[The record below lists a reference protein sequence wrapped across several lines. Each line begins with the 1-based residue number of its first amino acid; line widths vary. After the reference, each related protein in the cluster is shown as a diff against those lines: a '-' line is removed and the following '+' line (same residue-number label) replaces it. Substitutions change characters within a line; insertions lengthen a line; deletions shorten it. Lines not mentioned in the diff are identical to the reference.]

1 MAKNFKKKRLFTV
14 AALTVLLAL
23 AMLVFASCETGKTY
37 TLTFETGNGS
47 AVSPIKAKAGDKI
60 QLPDEPTLDGHR
72 FDGWYLSEDF
82 SGEKAALPETMPAEN
97 RTYYAKFTAIKTATL
112 TLDAAGGVLETSVFE
127 LEAGEKVWRIVS
139 QAVPSLTGAV
149 FGGWFNGNSAVT
161 ENTVMPANGLTLTA
175 RYKASYVVE
184 VYLEDLNGEYGA
196 PTDQVTFEGG
206 SDWLGREV
214 RLGASVLK
222 APEGFLLDQT
232 KTQPITLVAGENV
245 YKAYFYRADGYVYYF
260 VNTPQGAE
268 AEGEMDFATVT
279 YGAPHTVSE
288 SMFTV
293 RGYRFAGWSDSPEGE
308 VVYAAG
314 DEISQVKGTIM
325 LYARWNYGA
334 TDAGGGA
341 DRIYLLMESP
351 LKAVLERPVL
361 GEKTGSYDPD
371 TRLFEFEIADGRTLK
386 GRMHADGK
394 GFAYFDGD
402 MTLTLTQVDG
412 TAAGKATIAL
422 DGLDAALY
430 TPENGAATEG
440 SYTRV
445 SPSVYQFSSESVRF
459 RFRIEKS
466 DGEDVFV
473 MSDGYEG
480 TYYYYNGGISY
491 PVVILDGFGAAA
503 YLADSESSLLT
514 GAYAPS
520 GEEIEV
526 TYPNGDG
533 EVRFLCRLGEEQG
546 RTTSG
551 DVVTVTVF
559 YLADDTR
566 GEYAIED
573 LSGAETYFY
582 SDGFGKAYYGEG
594 AERREVDYVYYREH
608 GYYVVIDG
616 KINYFGFVSMYL
628 DGKNVFGCLNMT
640 AKTGGLAEHNTVWTE
655 ENARS
660 GFTVKLRI
668 LDSRTAAIEVSMTN
682 GRWQRVVTGENTYD
696 GDAKIYHFAA
706 EWFAPDTENIKYEQ
720 LLAPFYGDFYYKSQ
734 GTSSF
739 VIADDAFSEY
749 TVYDGSAVYTL
760 KCDGFGK
767 GSLLKRGDANSVPIV
782 YDYRHGYE
790 TENASYG
797 FISFTLQMSL
807 FTVRV
812 NEDTKE
818 GQLVTE
824 FTELENR
831 LPEQGEKF
839 CFAAVDYIG
848 SEEVLYIPENIT
860 EVAPDAVQGLLTL
873 KMVIFGDKVTTV
885 GDRAF
890 VGNPYLVSVIFGT
903 GIDHIGDDAFSM
915 ATYLIDIHFPN
926 AEKAPS
932 YIGKNA
938 FYRLDGIAL
947 VPSTTEWGG
956 LMTVYVGG
964 SFWGDASPSAY
975 VTLFNVNNKAQDKD
989 GNEVGAY
996 SNDYSDFVTI
1006 ASEAGTDKKGK
1017 TYNLADGNKLFLSG
1031 GDSAILFVEADGVTR
1046 RIWGAYRYDD
1056 YEKITFRAGFT
1067 VDGEAVLY
1075 YGKPSGDDFVLRDKV
1090 FGAYDDGYITVVF
1103 DGYGAAS
1110 VVINAELSD
1119 GTYTLNGNEITFA
1132 GIDGL
1137 ASASF
1142 IPSET
1147 QENSSKLTLTYGG
1160 SSHTLTYTGKEKGSY
1175 YDLKLGAK
1183 IELDG
1188 KNIDNEGGTAKIYF
1202 KHQEYERKYKLE
1214 GTKLYIIW
1222 IEGTDGSEDVLWNW
1236 SFNSSTRKITGY
1248 WNYHLDEYE
1257 YYFEFGLLAEG
1268 EEKGAYTSAAGD
1280 KLTLDGFFVAEY
1292 TPASGQA
1299 EKWNYFMMSDV
1310 SVLLTSGESYK
1321 LLVLDDA
1328 SFTETEVTETS
1339 VAGQYYVAERSYKVW
1354 LDGNGNM
1361 LYDSNMS
1368 VYTYV
1373 VEGNVF
1379 KLTSYD
1385 DSGTPHVH
1393 EGKFALETDGYI
1405 ETAFYSYGYSYLR
1418 LFKEKLEYTTVSF
1431 KLDDKSYTLAIFENK
1446 FVYAYQYGQAI
1457 AYTGSVA
1464 DYAAAKAAIAAK
1476 EDFEVTLDGTVYTA
1490 SYDSDSW
1497 AWTFTP
1503 KS

>member
-23 AMLVFASCETGKTY
+23 AMLVFAACETGKTY

-60 QLPDEPTLDGHR
+60 DLPDEPTLDGHR

-82 SGEKAALPETMPAEN
+82 SGEKAALPETIPAEN

-682 GRWQRVVTGENTYD
+682 GRWQRVITGENTYD
-696 GDAKIYHFAA
+696 EDAKIYHFAA
-706 EWFAPDTENIKYEQ
+706 DWFAPDTENIKYEQ

-839 CFAAVDYIG
+839 CFAAVDG
-848 SEEVLYIPENIT
+848 S
-860 EVAPDAVQGLLTL
+860 
-873 KMVIFGDKVTTV
+873 
-885 GDRAF
+885 
-890 VGNPYLVSVIFGT
+890 
-903 GIDHIGDDAFSM
+903 
-915 ATYLIDIHFPN
+915 
-926 AEKAPS
+926 
-932 YIGKNA
+932 GK
-938 FYRLDGIAL
+938 G
-947 VPSTTEWGG
+947 
-956 LMTVYVGG
+956 
-964 SFWGDASPSAY
+964 SAY
-975 VTLFNVNNKAQDKD
+975 ISFPD
-989 GNEVGAY
+989 G
-996 SNDYSDFVTI
+996 
-1006 ASEAGTDKKGK
+1006 
-1017 TYNLADGNKLFLSG
+1017 SG
-1031 GDSAILFVEADGVTR
+1031 GFV
-1046 RIWGAYRYDD
+1046 
-1056 YEKITFRAGFT
+1056 
-1067 VDGEAVLY
+1067 
-1075 YGKPSGDDFVLRDKV
+1075 
-1090 FGAYDDGYITVVF
+1090 
-1103 DGYGAAS
+1103 
-1110 VVINAELSD
+1110 
-1119 GTYTLNGNEITFA
+1119 A
-1132 GIDGL
+1132 GIDGAYTAVVFGNADGETVYVEYTFTADFFAQGFEALAQDGYASFVFRYYPAMGNYFFVFDSSEQENYVIDDGESRIEFSVNGDGTAWLNSLLCAVTRDGDEFVLTTASGARGVVRVVGDGTAQL
-1137 ASASF
+1137 ASSERGTYFALADGTPTLEKEMLFLDGFGGATMQRYVAATETSESRIEDVASGTYVRLDSASGYYEYDVSF
-1142 IPSET
+1142 ADGGYENFRFAYGTITVGNSAVAVYILYDESQEESFET
-1147 QENSSKLTLTYGG
+1147 SDGGTLLIDAYGQATFEDASG
-1160 SSHTLTYTGKEKGSY
+1160 GKRAAIASRAA
-1175 YDLKLGAK
+1175 DTV
-1183 IELDG
+1183 IEGRELMRVRVLDADG
-1188 KNIDNEGGTAKIYF
+1188 KNYGAEKTYAVSEENGKKRLLPVDGGLGVYF
-1202 KHQEYERKYKLE
+1202 LLE
-1214 GTKLYIIW
+1214 GDKILSESKLVLDGLGGGVLYCG
-1222 IEGTDGSEDVLWNW
+1222 ETQSEVKGT
-1236 SFNSSTRKITGY
+1236 
-1248 WNYHLDEYE
+1248 
-1257 YYFEFGLLAEG
+1257 
-1268 EEKGAYTSAAGD
+1268 YTSAERENEWIFRP
-1280 KLTLDGFFVAEY
+1280 DGTEAESFRFALMRGVP
-1292 TPASGQA
+1292 TT
-1299 EKWNYFMMSDV
+1299 E
-1310 SVLLTSGESYK
+1310 GESFDLFAVYAEQWECT
-1321 LLVLDDA
+1321 LLSADW
-1328 SFTETEVTETS
+1328 EVAAFGGYGSGTFIDRLGRVFS
-1339 VAGQYYVAERSYKVW
+1339 VYCEIVDENTVRIYGAAFGEMW
-1354 LDGNGNM
+1354 LTADFLSGTFE
-1361 LYDSNMS
+1361 LYD
-1368 VYTYV
+1368 
-1373 VEGNVF
+1373 
-1379 KLTSYD
+1379 
-1385 DSGTPHVH
+1385 
-1393 EGKFALETDGYI
+1393 
-1405 ETAFYSYGYSYLR
+1405 
-1418 LFKEKLEYTTVSF
+1418 
-1431 KLDDKSYTLAIFENK
+1431 
-1446 FVYAYQYGQAI
+1446 QAP
-1457 AYTGSVA
+1457 A
-1464 DYAAAKAAIAAK
+1464 
-1476 EDFEVTLDGTVYTA
+1476 E
-1490 SYDSDSW
+1490 
-1497 AWTFTP
+1497 
-1503 KS
+1503 

>member
-23 AMLVFASCETGKTY
+23 AMLVFAACETGKTY

-60 QLPDEPTLDGHR
+60 DLPDEPTLDGHR

-127 LEAGEKVWRIVS
+127 LEPGEKVWRIVS

-573 LSGAETYFY
+573 LNGAETYFY

-594 AERREVDYVYYREH
+594 TERREVDYVYYREH

-682 GRWQRVVTGENTYD
+682 GRWQRVITGENTYD

-706 EWFAPDTENIKYEQ
+706 DWFAPDTENIKYEQ

-839 CFAAVDYIG
+839 CFAAVDG
-848 SEEVLYIPENIT
+848 S
-860 EVAPDAVQGLLTL
+860 
-873 KMVIFGDKVTTV
+873 
-885 GDRAF
+885 
-890 VGNPYLVSVIFGT
+890 
-903 GIDHIGDDAFSM
+903 
-915 ATYLIDIHFPN
+915 
-926 AEKAPS
+926 
-932 YIGKNA
+932 GK
-938 FYRLDGIAL
+938 G
-947 VPSTTEWGG
+947 
-956 LMTVYVGG
+956 
-964 SFWGDASPSAY
+964 SAY
-975 VTLFNVNNKAQDKD
+975 ISFPD
-989 GNEVGAY
+989 G
-996 SNDYSDFVTI
+996 
-1006 ASEAGTDKKGK
+1006 
-1017 TYNLADGNKLFLSG
+1017 SG
-1031 GDSAILFVEADGVTR
+1031 GFV
-1046 RIWGAYRYDD
+1046 
-1056 YEKITFRAGFT
+1056 
-1067 VDGEAVLY
+1067 
-1075 YGKPSGDDFVLRDKV
+1075 
-1090 FGAYDDGYITVVF
+1090 
-1103 DGYGAAS
+1103 
-1110 VVINAELSD
+1110 
-1119 GTYTLNGNEITFA
+1119 A
-1132 GIDGL
+1132 GIDGAYTAVVFGNADGETVYVEYTFTADFFAQGFEALAQDGYASFVFRYYPAMGNYFFVFDSSEQENYVIDDGESRIEFSVNGDGTAWLNSLLCAVTRDGDEFVLTTASGARGVVRVVGDGTAQL
-1137 ASASF
+1137 ASSERGTYFALADGTPTLEKEMLFLDGFGGATMQRYVAATETSESRIEDVASGTYVRLDSASGYYEYDVSF
-1142 IPSET
+1142 ADGGYENFRFAYGTITVGNSAVAVYILYDESREET
-1147 QENSSKLTLTYGG
+1147 FETSDGGMLLIDAYGQATFEDASG
-1160 SSHTLTYTGKEKGSY
+1160 EKRAAIASRAA
-1175 YDLKLGAK
+1175 DTV
-1183 IELDG
+1183 IEGRELMRVRVLDADG
-1188 KNIDNEGGTAKIYF
+1188 KNYGAEKTYAVSEENGKKRLLPVDGGLGVYF
-1202 KHQEYERKYKLE
+1202 LLE
-1214 GTKLYIIW
+1214 GDKIL
-1222 IEGTDGSEDVLWNW
+1222 SE
-1236 SFNSSTRKITGY
+1236 SK
-1248 WNYHLDEYE
+1248 
-1257 YYFEFGLLAEG
+1257 
-1268 EEKGAYTSAAGD
+1268 
-1280 KLTLDGFFVAEY
+1280 
-1292 TPASGQA
+1292 
-1299 EKWNYFMMSDV
+1299 
-1310 SVLLTSGESYK
+1310 
-1321 LLVLDDA
+1321 LVLDGLGGGVLYCG
-1328 SFTETEVTETS
+1328 ETQSEVKGTYT
-1339 VAGQYYVAERSYKVW
+1339 AAERKNEWIFRPDGTEAESFRFALMRGVPTTEGESFDLFAVYAEQWECTLLSADWEVAAFGGYGSGTFIDRLGRVFSVYCEIVDENTVRIYGAAFGEMW
-1354 LDGNGNM
+1354 LTADFLSDTFE
-1361 LYDSNMS
+1361 LYD
-1368 VYTYV
+1368 
-1373 VEGNVF
+1373 
-1379 KLTSYD
+1379 
-1385 DSGTPHVH
+1385 
-1393 EGKFALETDGYI
+1393 
-1405 ETAFYSYGYSYLR
+1405 
-1418 LFKEKLEYTTVSF
+1418 
-1431 KLDDKSYTLAIFENK
+1431 
-1446 FVYAYQYGQAI
+1446 QAP
-1457 AYTGSVA
+1457 A
-1464 DYAAAKAAIAAK
+1464 
-1476 EDFEVTLDGTVYTA
+1476 E
-1490 SYDSDSW
+1490 
-1497 AWTFTP
+1497 
-1503 KS
+1503 

>member
-23 AMLVFASCETGKTY
+23 AMLVFAACETGKTY

-60 QLPDEPTLDGHR
+60 DLPDEPTLDGHR

-127 LEAGEKVWRIVS
+127 LEPGEKVWRIVS

-288 SMFTV
+288 SLFTV

-394 GFAYFDGD
+394 GFAYFDSD

-573 LSGAETYFY
+573 LNGAETYFY

-594 AERREVDYVYYREH
+594 TERREVDYVYYREH

-682 GRWQRVVTGENTYD
+682 GRWQRVITGENTYD

-706 EWFAPDTENIKYEQ
+706 DWFAPDTENIKYEQ

-839 CFAAVDYIG
+839 CFAAVDG
-848 SEEVLYIPENIT
+848 S
-860 EVAPDAVQGLLTL
+860 
-873 KMVIFGDKVTTV
+873 
-885 GDRAF
+885 
-890 VGNPYLVSVIFGT
+890 
-903 GIDHIGDDAFSM
+903 
-915 ATYLIDIHFPN
+915 
-926 AEKAPS
+926 
-932 YIGKNA
+932 GK
-938 FYRLDGIAL
+938 G
-947 VPSTTEWGG
+947 
-956 LMTVYVGG
+956 
-964 SFWGDASPSAY
+964 SAY
-975 VTLFNVNNKAQDKD
+975 ISFPD
-989 GNEVGAY
+989 G
-996 SNDYSDFVTI
+996 
-1006 ASEAGTDKKGK
+1006 
-1017 TYNLADGNKLFLSG
+1017 SG
-1031 GDSAILFVEADGVTR
+1031 GFV
-1046 RIWGAYRYDD
+1046 
-1056 YEKITFRAGFT
+1056 
-1067 VDGEAVLY
+1067 
-1075 YGKPSGDDFVLRDKV
+1075 
-1090 FGAYDDGYITVVF
+1090 
-1103 DGYGAAS
+1103 
-1110 VVINAELSD
+1110 
-1119 GTYTLNGNEITFA
+1119 A
-1132 GIDGL
+1132 GIDGAYTAVVFGNADGETVYVEYTFTADFFAQGFEALAQDGYASFVFRYYPAMGNYFFVFDSSEQENYVIDDGESRIEFSVNGDGTAWLNSLLCAVTRDGDEFVLTTASGARGVVRVVGDGTAQL
-1137 ASASF
+1137 ASSERGTYFALADGTPTLEKEMLFLDGFGGATMQRYVAATETSESRIEDVASG
-1142 IPSET
+1142 
-1147 QENSSKLTLTYGG
+1147 TYVRLDSASGYYEYDV
-1160 SSHTLTYTGKEKGSY
+1160 SFADGSY
-1175 YDLKLGAK
+1175 ENFRFAYGTITVGNSAVAVYILYDESREETFETSDGGMLLIDAYGQATFEDASGEKRAAIASRAADTL
-1183 IELDG
+1183 IEGRELMRVRVLDADG
-1188 KNIDNEGGTAKIYF
+1188 KNYGAEKTYAVSEENGKKRLLPVDGGLGVYF
-1202 KHQEYERKYKLE
+1202 LLE
-1214 GTKLYIIW
+1214 GDKIL
-1222 IEGTDGSEDVLWNW
+1222 SE
-1236 SFNSSTRKITGY
+1236 SK
-1248 WNYHLDEYE
+1248 
-1257 YYFEFGLLAEG
+1257 
-1268 EEKGAYTSAAGD
+1268 
-1280 KLTLDGFFVAEY
+1280 
-1292 TPASGQA
+1292 
-1299 EKWNYFMMSDV
+1299 
-1310 SVLLTSGESYK
+1310 
-1321 LLVLDDA
+1321 LVLDGLGGGVLYCG
-1328 SFTETEVTETS
+1328 ETQSEVKGTYT
-1339 VAGQYYVAERSYKVW
+1339 AAERKNEWIFRPDGTEAESFRFALMRGVPTTEGESFDLFAVYAEQWECTLLSADWEVAAFGGYGSGTFIDRLGRVFSVYCEIVDENTVRIYGAAFGEMW
-1354 LDGNGNM
+1354 LTADFLSGTFE
-1361 LYDSNMS
+1361 LYD
-1368 VYTYV
+1368 
-1373 VEGNVF
+1373 
-1379 KLTSYD
+1379 
-1385 DSGTPHVH
+1385 
-1393 EGKFALETDGYI
+1393 
-1405 ETAFYSYGYSYLR
+1405 
-1418 LFKEKLEYTTVSF
+1418 
-1431 KLDDKSYTLAIFENK
+1431 
-1446 FVYAYQYGQAI
+1446 QAP
-1457 AYTGSVA
+1457 A
-1464 DYAAAKAAIAAK
+1464 
-1476 EDFEVTLDGTVYTA
+1476 E
-1490 SYDSDSW
+1490 
-1497 AWTFTP
+1497 
-1503 KS
+1503 

>member
-23 AMLVFASCETGKTY
+23 AMLVFAACETGKTY

-60 QLPDEPTLDGHR
+60 DLPDEPTLDGHR

-260 VNTPQGAE
+260 VNTPLGAE

-279 YGAPHTVSE
+279 YGAPHTVSK
-288 SMFTV
+288 SLFTV

-308 VVYAAG
+308 VVYAEG

-573 LSGAETYFY
+573 LNGAETYFY

-706 EWFAPDTENIKYEQ
+706 DWFAPDTENIKYEQ

-839 CFAAVDYIG
+839 CFAAVDE
-848 SEEVLYIPENIT
+848 S
-860 EVAPDAVQGLLTL
+860 
-873 KMVIFGDKVTTV
+873 
-885 GDRAF
+885 
-890 VGNPYLVSVIFGT
+890 
-903 GIDHIGDDAFSM
+903 
-915 ATYLIDIHFPN
+915 
-926 AEKAPS
+926 
-932 YIGKNA
+932 GK
-938 FYRLDGIAL
+938 G
-947 VPSTTEWGG
+947 
-956 LMTVYVGG
+956 
-964 SFWGDASPSAY
+964 SAY
-975 VTLFNVNNKAQDKD
+975 ISFPD
-989 GNEVGAY
+989 G
-996 SNDYSDFVTI
+996 
-1006 ASEAGTDKKGK
+1006 
-1017 TYNLADGNKLFLSG
+1017 SG
-1031 GDSAILFVEADGVTR
+1031 GFV
-1046 RIWGAYRYDD
+1046 
-1056 YEKITFRAGFT
+1056 
-1067 VDGEAVLY
+1067 
-1075 YGKPSGDDFVLRDKV
+1075 
-1090 FGAYDDGYITVVF
+1090 
-1103 DGYGAAS
+1103 
-1110 VVINAELSD
+1110 
-1119 GTYTLNGNEITFA
+1119 A
-1132 GIDGL
+1132 GIDGAYTAVVFGNADGETVYVEYIFTADFFAQGFEALSQDGYASFVFRYYPAMGNYFFVFDSSEQENYVIDDGESRIEFSVNGDGTAWLNSLLCAVTRDGDEFVLTTASGARGVVRVVGDGTAQL
-1137 ASASF
+1137 ASSERGTYFALADGTPTLEKEMLFLDGFGGATMQRYVAATETSESRIEDVASGTYVRLDSASGYYEYDVSF
-1142 IPSET
+1142 ADGGYENFRFAYGTITVGNSAVAVYILYDESQEESFET
-1147 QENSSKLTLTYGG
+1147 SDGGTLLIDAYGQATFEDASG
-1160 SSHTLTYTGKEKGSY
+1160 EKRAAIASRAA
-1175 YDLKLGAK
+1175 DTV
-1183 IELDG
+1183 IEGRELMRVRVLDADG
-1188 KNIDNEGGTAKIYF
+1188 KNYGAEKTYAVSEENGKKRLLPVDGGLGVYF
-1202 KHQEYERKYKLE
+1202 LLE
-1214 GTKLYIIW
+1214 GDKILSESKLVLDGLGGGVLYCG
-1222 IEGTDGSEDVLWNW
+1222 ETQSEVKGT
-1236 SFNSSTRKITGY
+1236 
-1248 WNYHLDEYE
+1248 
-1257 YYFEFGLLAEG
+1257 
-1268 EEKGAYTSAAGD
+1268 YTSAERENEWIFRP
-1280 KLTLDGFFVAEY
+1280 DGTEAESFRFALMRGVP
-1292 TPASGQA
+1292 TT
-1299 EKWNYFMMSDV
+1299 E
-1310 SVLLTSGESYK
+1310 GESFDLFAVYAEQWECT
-1321 LLVLDDA
+1321 LLSADW
-1328 SFTETEVTETS
+1328 EVAAFGGYGSGTFIDRLGRVFS
-1339 VAGQYYVAERSYKVW
+1339 VYCEIVDENTVRIYGAAFGEMW
-1354 LDGNGNM
+1354 LTADFLSGTFE
-1361 LYDSNMS
+1361 LYD
-1368 VYTYV
+1368 
-1373 VEGNVF
+1373 
-1379 KLTSYD
+1379 
-1385 DSGTPHVH
+1385 
-1393 EGKFALETDGYI
+1393 
-1405 ETAFYSYGYSYLR
+1405 
-1418 LFKEKLEYTTVSF
+1418 
-1431 KLDDKSYTLAIFENK
+1431 
-1446 FVYAYQYGQAI
+1446 QAP
-1457 AYTGSVA
+1457 A
-1464 DYAAAKAAIAAK
+1464 
-1476 EDFEVTLDGTVYTA
+1476 E
-1490 SYDSDSW
+1490 
-1497 AWTFTP
+1497 
-1503 KS
+1503 

>member
-260 VNTPQGAE
+260 VNTPLGAE

-279 YGAPHTVSE
+279 YGAPHTVSK
-288 SMFTV
+288 SLFTV

-308 VVYAAG
+308 VVYAEG

-445 SPSVYQFSSESVRF
+445 SPSVYQFSSESIRF

-573 LSGAETYFY
+573 LNGAETYFY

-696 GDAKIYHFAA
+696 EDAKIYHFAA
-706 EWFAPDTENIKYEQ
+706 DWFAPDTENIKYEQ

-760 KCDGFGK
+760 KCNGFGK

-839 CFAAVDYIG
+839 CFAAVDE
-848 SEEVLYIPENIT
+848 S
-860 EVAPDAVQGLLTL
+860 
-873 KMVIFGDKVTTV
+873 
-885 GDRAF
+885 
-890 VGNPYLVSVIFGT
+890 
-903 GIDHIGDDAFSM
+903 
-915 ATYLIDIHFPN
+915 
-926 AEKAPS
+926 
-932 YIGKNA
+932 GK
-938 FYRLDGIAL
+938 G
-947 VPSTTEWGG
+947 
-956 LMTVYVGG
+956 
-964 SFWGDASPSAY
+964 SAY
-975 VTLFNVNNKAQDKD
+975 ISFPD
-989 GNEVGAY
+989 G
-996 SNDYSDFVTI
+996 
-1006 ASEAGTDKKGK
+1006 
-1017 TYNLADGNKLFLSG
+1017 SG
-1031 GDSAILFVEADGVTR
+1031 GFV
-1046 RIWGAYRYDD
+1046 
-1056 YEKITFRAGFT
+1056 
-1067 VDGEAVLY
+1067 
-1075 YGKPSGDDFVLRDKV
+1075 
-1090 FGAYDDGYITVVF
+1090 
-1103 DGYGAAS
+1103 
-1110 VVINAELSD
+1110 
-1119 GTYTLNGNEITFA
+1119 A
-1132 GIDGL
+1132 GIDGAYTAVVFGNADGETVYVEYTFTADFFAQGFEALAQDGYASFVFRYYPAMGNYFFVFDSSEQENYVIDDGESRIEFSVNGDGTAWLNSLLCAVTRDGDEFVLTTASGARGVVRVVGDGTAQL
-1137 ASASF
+1137 ASSERGTYFALADGTPTLEKEMLFLDGFGGATMQRYVAATETSESRIEDVASGTYVRLDSASGYYEYDVSF
-1142 IPSET
+1142 ADGGYENFRFAYGTITVGNSAVAVYILYDESQEESFET
-1147 QENSSKLTLTYGG
+1147 SDGGTLLIDAYGQATFEDASG
-1160 SSHTLTYTGKEKGSY
+1160 EKRAAIASRAA
-1175 YDLKLGAK
+1175 DTV
-1183 IELDG
+1183 IEGRELMRVRVLDADG
-1188 KNIDNEGGTAKIYF
+1188 KNYGAEKTYAVSEENGKKRLLPVDGGLGVYF
-1202 KHQEYERKYKLE
+1202 LLE
-1214 GTKLYIIW
+1214 GDKILSESKLVLDGLGGGVLYCG
-1222 IEGTDGSEDVLWNW
+1222 ETQSEVKGT
-1236 SFNSSTRKITGY
+1236 
-1248 WNYHLDEYE
+1248 
-1257 YYFEFGLLAEG
+1257 
-1268 EEKGAYTSAAGD
+1268 YTSAERENEWIFRP
-1280 KLTLDGFFVAEY
+1280 DGTEAESFRFALMRGVP
-1292 TPASGQA
+1292 TT
-1299 EKWNYFMMSDV
+1299 E
-1310 SVLLTSGESYK
+1310 GESFDLFAVYAEQWECT
-1321 LLVLDDA
+1321 LLSADW
-1328 SFTETEVTETS
+1328 EVAAFGGYGSGTFIDRLGRVFS
-1339 VAGQYYVAERSYKVW
+1339 VYCEIVDENTVRIYGAAFGEMW
-1354 LDGNGNM
+1354 LTADFLSGTFE
-1361 LYDSNMS
+1361 LYD
-1368 VYTYV
+1368 
-1373 VEGNVF
+1373 
-1379 KLTSYD
+1379 
-1385 DSGTPHVH
+1385 
-1393 EGKFALETDGYI
+1393 
-1405 ETAFYSYGYSYLR
+1405 
-1418 LFKEKLEYTTVSF
+1418 
-1431 KLDDKSYTLAIFENK
+1431 
-1446 FVYAYQYGQAI
+1446 QAP
-1457 AYTGSVA
+1457 A
-1464 DYAAAKAAIAAK
+1464 
-1476 EDFEVTLDGTVYTA
+1476 E
-1490 SYDSDSW
+1490 
-1497 AWTFTP
+1497 
-1503 KS
+1503 

>member
-23 AMLVFASCETGKTY
+23 AMLVFAACETGKTY

-60 QLPDEPTLDGHR
+60 DLPDEPTLDGHR

-127 LEAGEKVWRIVS
+127 LEPGEKVWRIVS

-288 SMFTV
+288 SLFTV

-394 GFAYFDGD
+394 GFAYFDSD

-839 CFAAVDYIG
+839 CFAAVDE
-848 SEEVLYIPENIT
+848 S
-860 EVAPDAVQGLLTL
+860 
-873 KMVIFGDKVTTV
+873 
-885 GDRAF
+885 
-890 VGNPYLVSVIFGT
+890 
-903 GIDHIGDDAFSM
+903 
-915 ATYLIDIHFPN
+915 
-926 AEKAPS
+926 
-932 YIGKNA
+932 GK
-938 FYRLDGIAL
+938 G
-947 VPSTTEWGG
+947 
-956 LMTVYVGG
+956 
-964 SFWGDASPSAY
+964 SAY
-975 VTLFNVNNKAQDKD
+975 ISFPD
-989 GNEVGAY
+989 G
-996 SNDYSDFVTI
+996 
-1006 ASEAGTDKKGK
+1006 
-1017 TYNLADGNKLFLSG
+1017 SG
-1031 GDSAILFVEADGVTR
+1031 GFV
-1046 RIWGAYRYDD
+1046 
-1056 YEKITFRAGFT
+1056 
-1067 VDGEAVLY
+1067 
-1075 YGKPSGDDFVLRDKV
+1075 
-1090 FGAYDDGYITVVF
+1090 
-1103 DGYGAAS
+1103 
-1110 VVINAELSD
+1110 
-1119 GTYTLNGNEITFA
+1119 A
-1132 GIDGL
+1132 GIDGAYTAVVFGNADGETVYVEYTFTADFFAQGFEALAQDGYASFVFRYYPAMGNYFFVFDSSEQENYVIDDGESRIEFSVNGDGTAWLNSLLCAVTRDGDEFVLTTASGARGVVRVVGDGTAQL
-1137 ASASF
+1137 ASSERGTYFALADGTPTLEKEMLFLDGFGGATMQRYVAATETSESRIEDVASGTYVRLDSASGYYEYDVSF
-1142 IPSET
+1142 ADGGYENFRFAYGTITVGNSAVAVYILYDESQEESFET
-1147 QENSSKLTLTYGG
+1147 SDGGTLLIDAYGQATFEDASG
-1160 SSHTLTYTGKEKGSY
+1160 EKRAAIASRAA
-1175 YDLKLGAK
+1175 DTV
-1183 IELDG
+1183 IEGRELMRVRVLDADG
-1188 KNIDNEGGTAKIYF
+1188 KNYGAEKTYAVSEENGKKRLLPVDGGLGVYF
-1202 KHQEYERKYKLE
+1202 LLE
-1214 GTKLYIIW
+1214 GDKILSESKLVLDGLGGGVLYCG
-1222 IEGTDGSEDVLWNW
+1222 ETQSEVKGT
-1236 SFNSSTRKITGY
+1236 
-1248 WNYHLDEYE
+1248 
-1257 YYFEFGLLAEG
+1257 
-1268 EEKGAYTSAAGD
+1268 YTSAERENEWIFRP
-1280 KLTLDGFFVAEY
+1280 DGTEAESFRFALMRGVP
-1292 TPASGQA
+1292 TT
-1299 EKWNYFMMSDV
+1299 E
-1310 SVLLTSGESYK
+1310 GESFDLFAVYAEQWECT
-1321 LLVLDDA
+1321 LLSADW
-1328 SFTETEVTETS
+1328 EVAAFGGYGSGTFIDRLGRVFS
-1339 VAGQYYVAERSYKVW
+1339 VYCEIVDENTVRIYGAAFGEMW
-1354 LDGNGNM
+1354 LTADFLSGTFE
-1361 LYDSNMS
+1361 LYD
-1368 VYTYV
+1368 
-1373 VEGNVF
+1373 
-1379 KLTSYD
+1379 
-1385 DSGTPHVH
+1385 
-1393 EGKFALETDGYI
+1393 
-1405 ETAFYSYGYSYLR
+1405 
-1418 LFKEKLEYTTVSF
+1418 
-1431 KLDDKSYTLAIFENK
+1431 
-1446 FVYAYQYGQAI
+1446 QAP
-1457 AYTGSVA
+1457 A
-1464 DYAAAKAAIAAK
+1464 
-1476 EDFEVTLDGTVYTA
+1476 E
-1490 SYDSDSW
+1490 
-1497 AWTFTP
+1497 
-1503 KS
+1503 

>member
-23 AMLVFASCETGKTY
+23 AMLVFAACETGKTY

-60 QLPDEPTLDGHR
+60 DLPDEPTLDGHR

-260 VNTPQGAE
+260 VNTPLGAE

-279 YGAPHTVSE
+279 YGAPHTVSK
-288 SMFTV
+288 SLFTV

-308 VVYAAG
+308 VVYAEG

-573 LSGAETYFY
+573 LNGAETYFY

-682 GRWQRVVTGENTYD
+682 GRGQRVVTGENTYD

-706 EWFAPDTENIKYEQ
+706 DWFAPDTENIKYEQ

-839 CFAAVDYIG
+839 CFAAVDE
-848 SEEVLYIPENIT
+848 S
-860 EVAPDAVQGLLTL
+860 
-873 KMVIFGDKVTTV
+873 
-885 GDRAF
+885 
-890 VGNPYLVSVIFGT
+890 
-903 GIDHIGDDAFSM
+903 
-915 ATYLIDIHFPN
+915 
-926 AEKAPS
+926 
-932 YIGKNA
+932 GK
-938 FYRLDGIAL
+938 G
-947 VPSTTEWGG
+947 
-956 LMTVYVGG
+956 
-964 SFWGDASPSAY
+964 SAY
-975 VTLFNVNNKAQDKD
+975 ISFPD
-989 GNEVGAY
+989 G
-996 SNDYSDFVTI
+996 
-1006 ASEAGTDKKGK
+1006 
-1017 TYNLADGNKLFLSG
+1017 SG
-1031 GDSAILFVEADGVTR
+1031 GFV
-1046 RIWGAYRYDD
+1046 
-1056 YEKITFRAGFT
+1056 
-1067 VDGEAVLY
+1067 
-1075 YGKPSGDDFVLRDKV
+1075 
-1090 FGAYDDGYITVVF
+1090 
-1103 DGYGAAS
+1103 
-1110 VVINAELSD
+1110 
-1119 GTYTLNGNEITFA
+1119 A
-1132 GIDGL
+1132 GIDGAYTAVVFGNADGETVYVEYIFTADFFAQGFEALAQDGYASFVFRYYPAMGNYFFVFDSSEQENYVIDDGESRIEFSVNGDGTAWLNSLLCAVTRDGDEFVLTTASGARGVVRVVGDGTAQL
-1137 ASASF
+1137 ASSERGTYFALADGTPTLEKEMLFLDGFGGATMQRYVAATETSESRIEDVASGTYVRLDSASGYYEYDVSF
-1142 IPSET
+1142 ADGGYENFRFAYGTITVGNSAVAVYILYDESQEESFET
-1147 QENSSKLTLTYGG
+1147 SDGGTLLIDAYGQATFEDASG
-1160 SSHTLTYTGKEKGSY
+1160 EKRAAIASRAA
-1175 YDLKLGAK
+1175 DTV
-1183 IELDG
+1183 IEGRELMRVRVLDADG
-1188 KNIDNEGGTAKIYF
+1188 KNYGAEKTYAVSEENGKKRLLPVDGGLGVYF
-1202 KHQEYERKYKLE
+1202 LLE
-1214 GTKLYIIW
+1214 GDKILSESKLVLDGLGGGVLYCG
-1222 IEGTDGSEDVLWNW
+1222 ETQSEVKGT
-1236 SFNSSTRKITGY
+1236 
-1248 WNYHLDEYE
+1248 
-1257 YYFEFGLLAEG
+1257 
-1268 EEKGAYTSAAGD
+1268 YTSAERENEWIFRP
-1280 KLTLDGFFVAEY
+1280 DGTEAESFRFALMRGVP
-1292 TPASGQA
+1292 TT
-1299 EKWNYFMMSDV
+1299 E
-1310 SVLLTSGESYK
+1310 GESFDLFAVYAEQWECT
-1321 LLVLDDA
+1321 LLSADW
-1328 SFTETEVTETS
+1328 EVAAFGGYGSGTFIDRLGRVFS
-1339 VAGQYYVAERSYKVW
+1339 VYCEIVDENTVRIYGAAFGEMW
-1354 LDGNGNM
+1354 LTADFLSGTFE
-1361 LYDSNMS
+1361 LYD
-1368 VYTYV
+1368 
-1373 VEGNVF
+1373 
-1379 KLTSYD
+1379 
-1385 DSGTPHVH
+1385 
-1393 EGKFALETDGYI
+1393 
-1405 ETAFYSYGYSYLR
+1405 
-1418 LFKEKLEYTTVSF
+1418 
-1431 KLDDKSYTLAIFENK
+1431 
-1446 FVYAYQYGQAI
+1446 QAP
-1457 AYTGSVA
+1457 A
-1464 DYAAAKAAIAAK
+1464 
-1476 EDFEVTLDGTVYTA
+1476 E
-1490 SYDSDSW
+1490 
-1497 AWTFTP
+1497 
-1503 KS
+1503 

>member
-23 AMLVFASCETGKTY
+23 AMLVFAACETGKTY

-60 QLPDEPTLDGHR
+60 DLPDEPTLDGHR

-288 SMFTV
+288 SRFTV

-394 GFAYFDGD
+394 GFAYFDSD

-682 GRWQRVVTGENTYD
+682 GRWQRVITGENTYD
-696 GDAKIYHFAA
+696 EDAKIYHFAA
-706 EWFAPDTENIKYEQ
+706 DWFAPDTENIKYEQ

-839 CFAAVDYIG
+839 CFAAVDG
-848 SEEVLYIPENIT
+848 S
-860 EVAPDAVQGLLTL
+860 
-873 KMVIFGDKVTTV
+873 
-885 GDRAF
+885 
-890 VGNPYLVSVIFGT
+890 
-903 GIDHIGDDAFSM
+903 
-915 ATYLIDIHFPN
+915 
-926 AEKAPS
+926 
-932 YIGKNA
+932 GK
-938 FYRLDGIAL
+938 G
-947 VPSTTEWGG
+947 
-956 LMTVYVGG
+956 
-964 SFWGDASPSAY
+964 SAY
-975 VTLFNVNNKAQDKD
+975 ISFPD
-989 GNEVGAY
+989 G
-996 SNDYSDFVTI
+996 
-1006 ASEAGTDKKGK
+1006 
-1017 TYNLADGNKLFLSG
+1017 SG
-1031 GDSAILFVEADGVTR
+1031 GFV
-1046 RIWGAYRYDD
+1046 
-1056 YEKITFRAGFT
+1056 
-1067 VDGEAVLY
+1067 
-1075 YGKPSGDDFVLRDKV
+1075 
-1090 FGAYDDGYITVVF
+1090 
-1103 DGYGAAS
+1103 
-1110 VVINAELSD
+1110 
-1119 GTYTLNGNEITFA
+1119 A
-1132 GIDGL
+1132 GIDGAYTAVVFGNADGETVYVEYTFTADFFAQGFEALAQDGYASFVFRYYPAMGNYFFVFDSSEQENYVIDDGESRIEFSVNGDGTAWLNSLLCAVTRDGDEFVLTTASGARGVVRVVGDGTAQL
-1137 ASASF
+1137 ASSERGTYFALADGTPTLEKEMLFLDGFGGATMQRYVAATETSKSRIEDVASG
-1142 IPSET
+1142 
-1147 QENSSKLTLTYGG
+1147 TYVRLDSASGYYEYDV
-1160 SSHTLTYTGKEKGSY
+1160 SFADGSY
-1175 YDLKLGAK
+1175 ENFRFAYGTITVGNSAVAVYILYDESREETFETSDGGMLLIDAYGQATFEDASGEKRAAIASRAADTL
-1183 IELDG
+1183 IEGRELMRVRVLDADG
-1188 KNIDNEGGTAKIYF
+1188 KNYGAEKTYAVSEENGKKRLLPVDGGLGVYF
-1202 KHQEYERKYKLE
+1202 LLE
-1214 GTKLYIIW
+1214 GDKIL
-1222 IEGTDGSEDVLWNW
+1222 SE
-1236 SFNSSTRKITGY
+1236 SK
-1248 WNYHLDEYE
+1248 
-1257 YYFEFGLLAEG
+1257 
-1268 EEKGAYTSAAGD
+1268 
-1280 KLTLDGFFVAEY
+1280 
-1292 TPASGQA
+1292 
-1299 EKWNYFMMSDV
+1299 
-1310 SVLLTSGESYK
+1310 
-1321 LLVLDDA
+1321 LVLDGLGGGVLYCGETQSEVKGTYTAAERENEWIFRPDD
-1328 SFTETEVTETS
+1328 TETESFRFALMRGVPTTEGESFDLFAVYAEQWECTLLSADWEVAAFGGYGSGTFIDRLGRVFS
-1339 VAGQYYVAERSYKVW
+1339 VYCEIVDENTVRIYGAAFGEMW
-1354 LDGNGNM
+1354 LTADFLSDTFE
-1361 LYDSNMS
+1361 LYD
-1368 VYTYV
+1368 
-1373 VEGNVF
+1373 
-1379 KLTSYD
+1379 
-1385 DSGTPHVH
+1385 
-1393 EGKFALETDGYI
+1393 
-1405 ETAFYSYGYSYLR
+1405 
-1418 LFKEKLEYTTVSF
+1418 
-1431 KLDDKSYTLAIFENK
+1431 
-1446 FVYAYQYGQAI
+1446 QAP
-1457 AYTGSVA
+1457 A
-1464 DYAAAKAAIAAK
+1464 
-1476 EDFEVTLDGTVYTA
+1476 E
-1490 SYDSDSW
+1490 
-1497 AWTFTP
+1497 
-1503 KS
+1503 

>member
-260 VNTPQGAE
+260 VNTPLGAE

-445 SPSVYQFSSESVRF
+445 SPSVYQFSSESIRF

-573 LSGAETYFY
+573 LNGAETYFY

-696 GDAKIYHFAA
+696 EDAKIYHFAA
-706 EWFAPDTENIKYEQ
+706 DWFAPDTENIKYEQ

-760 KCDGFGK
+760 KCNGFGK

-839 CFAAVDYIG
+839 CFAAVDE
-848 SEEVLYIPENIT
+848 S
-860 EVAPDAVQGLLTL
+860 
-873 KMVIFGDKVTTV
+873 
-885 GDRAF
+885 
-890 VGNPYLVSVIFGT
+890 
-903 GIDHIGDDAFSM
+903 
-915 ATYLIDIHFPN
+915 
-926 AEKAPS
+926 
-932 YIGKNA
+932 GK
-938 FYRLDGIAL
+938 G
-947 VPSTTEWGG
+947 
-956 LMTVYVGG
+956 
-964 SFWGDASPSAY
+964 SAY
-975 VTLFNVNNKAQDKD
+975 ISFPD
-989 GNEVGAY
+989 G
-996 SNDYSDFVTI
+996 
-1006 ASEAGTDKKGK
+1006 
-1017 TYNLADGNKLFLSG
+1017 SG
-1031 GDSAILFVEADGVTR
+1031 GFV
-1046 RIWGAYRYDD
+1046 
-1056 YEKITFRAGFT
+1056 
-1067 VDGEAVLY
+1067 
-1075 YGKPSGDDFVLRDKV
+1075 
-1090 FGAYDDGYITVVF
+1090 
-1103 DGYGAAS
+1103 
-1110 VVINAELSD
+1110 
-1119 GTYTLNGNEITFA
+1119 A
-1132 GIDGL
+1132 GIDGAYTAVVFGNADGETVYVEYIFTADFFAQGFEALAQDGYASFVFRYYPAMGNYFFVFDSSEQENYVIDDGESRIEFSVNGDGTAWLNSLLCAVTRDGDEFVLTTASGARGVVRVVGDGTAQL
-1137 ASASF
+1137 ASSERGTYFALADGTPTLEKEMLFLDGFGGATMQRYVAATETSESRIEDVASGTYVRLDSASGYYEYDVSF
-1142 IPSET
+1142 ADGGYENFRFAYGTITVGNSAVAVYILYDESREET
-1147 QENSSKLTLTYGG
+1147 FETSDGGTLLIDAYGQATFEDASG
-1160 SSHTLTYTGKEKGSY
+1160 EKRAAIASRAA
-1175 YDLKLGAK
+1175 DTV
-1183 IELDG
+1183 IEGRELMRVRVLDADG
-1188 KNIDNEGGTAKIYF
+1188 KNYGAEKTYAVSEENGKKRLLPVDGGLGVYF
-1202 KHQEYERKYKLE
+1202 LLE
-1214 GTKLYIIW
+1214 GDKIL
-1222 IEGTDGSEDVLWNW
+1222 SE
-1236 SFNSSTRKITGY
+1236 SK
-1248 WNYHLDEYE
+1248 
-1257 YYFEFGLLAEG
+1257 
-1268 EEKGAYTSAAGD
+1268 
-1280 KLTLDGFFVAEY
+1280 
-1292 TPASGQA
+1292 
-1299 EKWNYFMMSDV
+1299 
-1310 SVLLTSGESYK
+1310 
-1321 LLVLDDA
+1321 LVLDGLGGGVLYCGETQSEVKGTYTAAERENEWIFRPDG
-1328 SFTETEVTETS
+1328 TETESFRFALMRGVPTTERESFDLFAVYAEQWECTLLSADWEVAAFGGYGSGTFIDRLGRVFS
-1339 VAGQYYVAERSYKVW
+1339 VYCEIVDENTVRIYGAAFGEMW
-1354 LDGNGNM
+1354 LTADFLSGTFE
-1361 LYDSNMS
+1361 LYD
-1368 VYTYV
+1368 
-1373 VEGNVF
+1373 
-1379 KLTSYD
+1379 
-1385 DSGTPHVH
+1385 
-1393 EGKFALETDGYI
+1393 
-1405 ETAFYSYGYSYLR
+1405 
-1418 LFKEKLEYTTVSF
+1418 
-1431 KLDDKSYTLAIFENK
+1431 
-1446 FVYAYQYGQAI
+1446 QAP
-1457 AYTGSVA
+1457 A
-1464 DYAAAKAAIAAK
+1464 
-1476 EDFEVTLDGTVYTA
+1476 E
-1490 SYDSDSW
+1490 
-1497 AWTFTP
+1497 
-1503 KS
+1503 

>member
-23 AMLVFASCETGKTY
+23 AMLVFAACETGKTY

-60 QLPDEPTLDGHR
+60 DLPDEPTLDGHR

-127 LEAGEKVWRIVS
+127 LEPGEKVWRIVS

-288 SMFTV
+288 SLFTV

-394 GFAYFDGD
+394 GFAYFDSD

-430 TPENGAATEG
+430 THENGAATEG

-682 GRWQRVVTGENTYD
+682 GRWQRVITGENTYD
-696 GDAKIYHFAA
+696 EDAKIYHFAA
-706 EWFAPDTENIKYEQ
+706 DWFAPDTENIKYEQ

-839 CFAAVDYIG
+839 CFAAVDG
-848 SEEVLYIPENIT
+848 S
-860 EVAPDAVQGLLTL
+860 
-873 KMVIFGDKVTTV
+873 
-885 GDRAF
+885 
-890 VGNPYLVSVIFGT
+890 
-903 GIDHIGDDAFSM
+903 
-915 ATYLIDIHFPN
+915 
-926 AEKAPS
+926 
-932 YIGKNA
+932 GK
-938 FYRLDGIAL
+938 G
-947 VPSTTEWGG
+947 
-956 LMTVYVGG
+956 
-964 SFWGDASPSAY
+964 SAY
-975 VTLFNVNNKAQDKD
+975 ISFPD
-989 GNEVGAY
+989 G
-996 SNDYSDFVTI
+996 
-1006 ASEAGTDKKGK
+1006 
-1017 TYNLADGNKLFLSG
+1017 SG
-1031 GDSAILFVEADGVTR
+1031 GFV
-1046 RIWGAYRYDD
+1046 
-1056 YEKITFRAGFT
+1056 
-1067 VDGEAVLY
+1067 
-1075 YGKPSGDDFVLRDKV
+1075 
-1090 FGAYDDGYITVVF
+1090 
-1103 DGYGAAS
+1103 
-1110 VVINAELSD
+1110 
-1119 GTYTLNGNEITFA
+1119 A
-1132 GIDGL
+1132 GIDGAYTAVVFGNADGETVYVEYTFTADFFAQGFEALAQDGYASFVFRYYPAMGNYFFVFDSSEQENYVIDDGESRIEFSVNGDGTAWLNSLLCAVTRDGDEFVLTTASGARGVVRVVGDGTAQL
-1137 ASASF
+1137 ASSERGTYFALADGTPTLEKEMLFLDGFGGATMQRYVAATETSESRIEDVASGTYVRLDSASGYYEYDVSF
-1142 IPSET
+1142 ADGGYENFRFAYGTITVGNSAVAVYILYDESREESFET
-1147 QENSSKLTLTYGG
+1147 SDGGMLLIDAYGQATFEDASGEKRAAIASRAADTL
-1160 SSHTLTYTGKEKGSY
+1160 
-1175 YDLKLGAK
+1175 
-1183 IELDG
+1183 IEGRELMRVRVLDADG
-1188 KNIDNEGGTAKIYF
+1188 KNYGAEKTYAVSEENGKKRLLPVDGGLGVYF
-1202 KHQEYERKYKLE
+1202 LLE
-1214 GTKLYIIW
+1214 GDKIL
-1222 IEGTDGSEDVLWNW
+1222 SE
-1236 SFNSSTRKITGY
+1236 SK
-1248 WNYHLDEYE
+1248 
-1257 YYFEFGLLAEG
+1257 
-1268 EEKGAYTSAAGD
+1268 
-1280 KLTLDGFFVAEY
+1280 
-1292 TPASGQA
+1292 
-1299 EKWNYFMMSDV
+1299 
-1310 SVLLTSGESYK
+1310 
-1321 LLVLDDA
+1321 LVLDGLGGGVLYCGETQSEVKGTYTAAERENEWIFRPDD
-1328 SFTETEVTETS
+1328 TETESFRFALMRGVPTTEGESFDLFAVYAEQWECTLLSADWEVAAFGGYGSGTFIDRLGRVFS
-1339 VAGQYYVAERSYKVW
+1339 VYCEIVDENTVRIYGAAFGEMW
-1354 LDGNGNM
+1354 LTADFLSDTFE
-1361 LYDSNMS
+1361 LYD
-1368 VYTYV
+1368 
-1373 VEGNVF
+1373 
-1379 KLTSYD
+1379 
-1385 DSGTPHVH
+1385 
-1393 EGKFALETDGYI
+1393 
-1405 ETAFYSYGYSYLR
+1405 
-1418 LFKEKLEYTTVSF
+1418 
-1431 KLDDKSYTLAIFENK
+1431 
-1446 FVYAYQYGQAI
+1446 QAP
-1457 AYTGSVA
+1457 A
-1464 DYAAAKAAIAAK
+1464 
-1476 EDFEVTLDGTVYTA
+1476 E
-1490 SYDSDSW
+1490 
-1497 AWTFTP
+1497 
-1503 KS
+1503 

>member
-260 VNTPQGAE
+260 VNTPLGAE

-279 YGAPHTVSE
+279 YGAPHTVSK
-288 SMFTV
+288 SLFTV

-308 VVYAAG
+308 VVYAEG

-445 SPSVYQFSSESVRF
+445 SPSVYQFSSESIRF

-573 LSGAETYFY
+573 LNGAETYFY

-839 CFAAVDYIG
+839 CFAAVDE
-848 SEEVLYIPENIT
+848 S
-860 EVAPDAVQGLLTL
+860 
-873 KMVIFGDKVTTV
+873 
-885 GDRAF
+885 
-890 VGNPYLVSVIFGT
+890 
-903 GIDHIGDDAFSM
+903 
-915 ATYLIDIHFPN
+915 
-926 AEKAPS
+926 
-932 YIGKNA
+932 GK
-938 FYRLDGIAL
+938 G
-947 VPSTTEWGG
+947 
-956 LMTVYVGG
+956 
-964 SFWGDASPSAY
+964 SAY
-975 VTLFNVNNKAQDKD
+975 ISFPD
-989 GNEVGAY
+989 G
-996 SNDYSDFVTI
+996 
-1006 ASEAGTDKKGK
+1006 
-1017 TYNLADGNKLFLSG
+1017 SG
-1031 GDSAILFVEADGVTR
+1031 GFV
-1046 RIWGAYRYDD
+1046 
-1056 YEKITFRAGFT
+1056 
-1067 VDGEAVLY
+1067 
-1075 YGKPSGDDFVLRDKV
+1075 
-1090 FGAYDDGYITVVF
+1090 
-1103 DGYGAAS
+1103 
-1110 VVINAELSD
+1110 
-1119 GTYTLNGNEITFA
+1119 A
-1132 GIDGL
+1132 GIDGAYTAVVFGNADGETVYVEYTFTADFFAQGFEALAQDGYASFVFRYYPAMGNYFFVFDSSEQENYVIDDGESRIEFSVNGDGTAWLNSLLCAVTRDGDEFVLTTASGARGVVRVVGDGTAQL
-1137 ASASF
+1137 ASSERGTYFALADGTPTLEKEMLFLDGFGGATMQRYVAATETSESRIEDVASGTYVRLDSASGYYEYDVSF
-1142 IPSET
+1142 ADGGYENFRFAYGTITVGNSAVAVYILYDESQEESFET
-1147 QENSSKLTLTYGG
+1147 SDGGTLLIDAYGQATFEDASG
-1160 SSHTLTYTGKEKGSY
+1160 EKRAAIASRAA
-1175 YDLKLGAK
+1175 DTV
-1183 IELDG
+1183 IEGRELMRVRVLDADG
-1188 KNIDNEGGTAKIYF
+1188 KNYGAEKTYAVSEENGKKRLLPVDGGLGVYF
-1202 KHQEYERKYKLE
+1202 LLE
-1214 GTKLYIIW
+1214 GDKIL
-1222 IEGTDGSEDVLWNW
+1222 SE
-1236 SFNSSTRKITGY
+1236 SK
-1248 WNYHLDEYE
+1248 
-1257 YYFEFGLLAEG
+1257 
-1268 EEKGAYTSAAGD
+1268 
-1280 KLTLDGFFVAEY
+1280 
-1292 TPASGQA
+1292 
-1299 EKWNYFMMSDV
+1299 
-1310 SVLLTSGESYK
+1310 
-1321 LLVLDDA
+1321 LVLDGLGGGVLYCGETQSEVKGTYTAAERENEWIFRPDG
-1328 SFTETEVTETS
+1328 TETESFRFALMRGVPTTERESFDLFAVYAEQWECTLLSADWEVAAFGGYGSGTFIDRLGRVFS
-1339 VAGQYYVAERSYKVW
+1339 VYCEIVDENTVRIYGAAFGEMW
-1354 LDGNGNM
+1354 LTADFLSGTFE
-1361 LYDSNMS
+1361 LYD
-1368 VYTYV
+1368 
-1373 VEGNVF
+1373 
-1379 KLTSYD
+1379 
-1385 DSGTPHVH
+1385 
-1393 EGKFALETDGYI
+1393 
-1405 ETAFYSYGYSYLR
+1405 
-1418 LFKEKLEYTTVSF
+1418 
-1431 KLDDKSYTLAIFENK
+1431 
-1446 FVYAYQYGQAI
+1446 QAP
-1457 AYTGSVA
+1457 A
-1464 DYAAAKAAIAAK
+1464 
-1476 EDFEVTLDGTVYTA
+1476 E
-1490 SYDSDSW
+1490 
-1497 AWTFTP
+1497 
-1503 KS
+1503 

>member
-839 CFAAVDYIG
+839 CFAAVDE
-848 SEEVLYIPENIT
+848 S
-860 EVAPDAVQGLLTL
+860 
-873 KMVIFGDKVTTV
+873 
-885 GDRAF
+885 
-890 VGNPYLVSVIFGT
+890 
-903 GIDHIGDDAFSM
+903 
-915 ATYLIDIHFPN
+915 
-926 AEKAPS
+926 
-932 YIGKNA
+932 GK
-938 FYRLDGIAL
+938 G
-947 VPSTTEWGG
+947 
-956 LMTVYVGG
+956 
-964 SFWGDASPSAY
+964 SAY
-975 VTLFNVNNKAQDKD
+975 ISFPD
-989 GNEVGAY
+989 G
-996 SNDYSDFVTI
+996 
-1006 ASEAGTDKKGK
+1006 
-1017 TYNLADGNKLFLSG
+1017 SG
-1031 GDSAILFVEADGVTR
+1031 GFV
-1046 RIWGAYRYDD
+1046 
-1056 YEKITFRAGFT
+1056 
-1067 VDGEAVLY
+1067 
-1075 YGKPSGDDFVLRDKV
+1075 
-1090 FGAYDDGYITVVF
+1090 
-1103 DGYGAAS
+1103 
-1110 VVINAELSD
+1110 
-1119 GTYTLNGNEITFA
+1119 A
-1132 GIDGL
+1132 GIDGAYTAVVFGNADGETVYVEYTFTADFFAQGFEALAQDGYASFVFRYYPAMGNYFFVFDSSEQENYVIDDGESRIEFSVNGDGTAWLNSLLCAVTRDGDEFVLTTASGARGVVRVVGDGTAQL
-1137 ASASF
+1137 ASSERGTYFALADGTPTLEKEMLFLDGFGGATMQRYVAATETSESRIEDVASGTYVRLDSASGYYEYDVSF
-1142 IPSET
+1142 ADGGYENFRFAYGTITVGNSAVAVYILYDESQEESFET
-1147 QENSSKLTLTYGG
+1147 SDGGTLLIDAYGQATFEDASG
-1160 SSHTLTYTGKEKGSY
+1160 EKRAAIASRAA
-1175 YDLKLGAK
+1175 DTV
-1183 IELDG
+1183 IEGRELMRVRVLDADG
-1188 KNIDNEGGTAKIYF
+1188 KNYGAEKTYAVSEENGKKRLLPVDGGLGVYF
-1202 KHQEYERKYKLE
+1202 LLE
-1214 GTKLYIIW
+1214 GDKILSESKLVL
-1222 IEGTDGSEDVLWNW
+1222 DGLGGDVL
-1236 SFNSSTRKITGY
+1236 Y
-1248 WNYHLDEYE
+1248 C
-1257 YYFEFGLLAEG
+1257 G
-1268 EEKGAYTSAAGD
+1268 ETQSEVKGTYTSAERENEWIFRP
-1280 KLTLDGFFVAEY
+1280 DGTEAESFRFALMRGVP
-1292 TPASGQA
+1292 TT
-1299 EKWNYFMMSDV
+1299 E
-1310 SVLLTSGESYK
+1310 GESFDLFAVYAEQWECT
-1321 LLVLDDA
+1321 LLSADW
-1328 SFTETEVTETS
+1328 EVAAFGGYGSGTFIDRLGRVFS
-1339 VAGQYYVAERSYKVW
+1339 VYCEIVDENTVRIYGAAFGEMW
-1354 LDGNGNM
+1354 LTADFLSGTFE
-1361 LYDSNMS
+1361 LYD
-1368 VYTYV
+1368 
-1373 VEGNVF
+1373 
-1379 KLTSYD
+1379 
-1385 DSGTPHVH
+1385 
-1393 EGKFALETDGYI
+1393 
-1405 ETAFYSYGYSYLR
+1405 
-1418 LFKEKLEYTTVSF
+1418 
-1431 KLDDKSYTLAIFENK
+1431 
-1446 FVYAYQYGQAI
+1446 QAP
-1457 AYTGSVA
+1457 A
-1464 DYAAAKAAIAAK
+1464 
-1476 EDFEVTLDGTVYTA
+1476 E
-1490 SYDSDSW
+1490 
-1497 AWTFTP
+1497 
-1503 KS
+1503 

>member
-23 AMLVFASCETGKTY
+23 AMLVFAACETGKTY

-60 QLPDEPTLDGHR
+60 DLPDEPTLDGHR

-839 CFAAVDYIG
+839 CFAAVDE
-848 SEEVLYIPENIT
+848 S
-860 EVAPDAVQGLLTL
+860 
-873 KMVIFGDKVTTV
+873 
-885 GDRAF
+885 
-890 VGNPYLVSVIFGT
+890 
-903 GIDHIGDDAFSM
+903 
-915 ATYLIDIHFPN
+915 
-926 AEKAPS
+926 
-932 YIGKNA
+932 GK
-938 FYRLDGIAL
+938 G
-947 VPSTTEWGG
+947 
-956 LMTVYVGG
+956 
-964 SFWGDASPSAY
+964 SAY
-975 VTLFNVNNKAQDKD
+975 ISFPD
-989 GNEVGAY
+989 G
-996 SNDYSDFVTI
+996 
-1006 ASEAGTDKKGK
+1006 
-1017 TYNLADGNKLFLSG
+1017 SG
-1031 GDSAILFVEADGVTR
+1031 GFV
-1046 RIWGAYRYDD
+1046 
-1056 YEKITFRAGFT
+1056 
-1067 VDGEAVLY
+1067 
-1075 YGKPSGDDFVLRDKV
+1075 
-1090 FGAYDDGYITVVF
+1090 
-1103 DGYGAAS
+1103 
-1110 VVINAELSD
+1110 
-1119 GTYTLNGNEITFA
+1119 A
-1132 GIDGL
+1132 GIDGAYTAVVFGNADGETVYVEYTFTADFFAQGFEALAQDGYASFVFRYYPAMGNYFFVFDSSEQENYVIDDGESRIEFSVNGDGTAWLNSLLCAVTRDGDEFVLTTASGARGVVRVVGDGTAQL
-1137 ASASF
+1137 ASSERGTYFALADGTPTLEKEMLFLDGFGGATMQRYVAATETSESRIEDVASGTYVRLDSASGYYEYDVSF
-1142 IPSET
+1142 ADGGYENFRFAYGTITVGNSAVAVYILYDESQEESFET
-1147 QENSSKLTLTYGG
+1147 SDGGTLLIDAYGQATFEDASG
-1160 SSHTLTYTGKEKGSY
+1160 EKRAAIASRAA
-1175 YDLKLGAK
+1175 DTV
-1183 IELDG
+1183 IEGRELMRVRVLDADG
-1188 KNIDNEGGTAKIYF
+1188 KNYGAEKTYAVSEENGKKRLLPVDGGLGVYF
-1202 KHQEYERKYKLE
+1202 LLE
-1214 GTKLYIIW
+1214 GDKILSESKLVLDGLGGGVLYCG
-1222 IEGTDGSEDVLWNW
+1222 ETQSEVKGT
-1236 SFNSSTRKITGY
+1236 
-1248 WNYHLDEYE
+1248 
-1257 YYFEFGLLAEG
+1257 
-1268 EEKGAYTSAAGD
+1268 YTSAERENEWIFRPDGTEAESFRFALMRGVPTTERESFD
-1280 KLTLDGFFVAEY
+1280 LFAVYAEQWECTLLSADWEVAAFGGYGSGTFIDRLGRVFSVYCEIVDENTVRIYGAAFGEMWLTADFL
-1292 TPASGQA
+1292 SGTF
-1299 EKWNYFMMSDV
+1299 E
-1310 SVLLTSGESYK
+1310 
-1321 LLVLDDA
+1321 
-1328 SFTETEVTETS
+1328 
-1339 VAGQYYVAERSYKVW
+1339 
-1354 LDGNGNM
+1354 
-1361 LYDSNMS
+1361 LYD
-1368 VYTYV
+1368 
-1373 VEGNVF
+1373 
-1379 KLTSYD
+1379 
-1385 DSGTPHVH
+1385 
-1393 EGKFALETDGYI
+1393 
-1405 ETAFYSYGYSYLR
+1405 
-1418 LFKEKLEYTTVSF
+1418 
-1431 KLDDKSYTLAIFENK
+1431 
-1446 FVYAYQYGQAI
+1446 QAP
-1457 AYTGSVA
+1457 A
-1464 DYAAAKAAIAAK
+1464 
-1476 EDFEVTLDGTVYTA
+1476 E
-1490 SYDSDSW
+1490 
-1497 AWTFTP
+1497 
-1503 KS
+1503 

>member
-573 LSGAETYFY
+573 LNGAETYFY

-696 GDAKIYHFAA
+696 EDAKIYHFAA
-706 EWFAPDTENIKYEQ
+706 DWFAPDTENIKYEQ

-760 KCDGFGK
+760 KCNGFGK

-839 CFAAVDYIG
+839 CFAAVDE
-848 SEEVLYIPENIT
+848 S
-860 EVAPDAVQGLLTL
+860 
-873 KMVIFGDKVTTV
+873 
-885 GDRAF
+885 
-890 VGNPYLVSVIFGT
+890 
-903 GIDHIGDDAFSM
+903 
-915 ATYLIDIHFPN
+915 
-926 AEKAPS
+926 
-932 YIGKNA
+932 GK
-938 FYRLDGIAL
+938 G
-947 VPSTTEWGG
+947 
-956 LMTVYVGG
+956 
-964 SFWGDASPSAY
+964 SAY
-975 VTLFNVNNKAQDKD
+975 ISFPD
-989 GNEVGAY
+989 G
-996 SNDYSDFVTI
+996 
-1006 ASEAGTDKKGK
+1006 
-1017 TYNLADGNKLFLSG
+1017 SG
-1031 GDSAILFVEADGVTR
+1031 GFV
-1046 RIWGAYRYDD
+1046 
-1056 YEKITFRAGFT
+1056 
-1067 VDGEAVLY
+1067 
-1075 YGKPSGDDFVLRDKV
+1075 
-1090 FGAYDDGYITVVF
+1090 
-1103 DGYGAAS
+1103 
-1110 VVINAELSD
+1110 
-1119 GTYTLNGNEITFA
+1119 A
-1132 GIDGL
+1132 GIDGAYTAVVFGNADGETVYVEYIFTADFFAQGFEALAQDGYASFVFRYYPAMGNYFFVFDSSEQENYVIDDGESRIEFSVNGDGTAWLNSLLCAVTRDGDEFVLTTASGARGVVRVVGDGTAQL
-1137 ASASF
+1137 ASSERGTYFALADGTPTLEKEMLFLDGFGGATMQRYVAATETSESRIEDVASGTYVRLDSASGYYEYDVSF
-1142 IPSET
+1142 ADGGYENFRFAYGTITVGNSAVAVYILYDESREET
-1147 QENSSKLTLTYGG
+1147 FETSDGGTLLIDAYGQATFEDASG
-1160 SSHTLTYTGKEKGSY
+1160 EKRAAIASRAA
-1175 YDLKLGAK
+1175 DTV
-1183 IELDG
+1183 IEGRELMRVRVLDADG
-1188 KNIDNEGGTAKIYF
+1188 KNYGAEKTYAVSEENGKKRLLPVDGGLGVYF
-1202 KHQEYERKYKLE
+1202 LLE
-1214 GTKLYIIW
+1214 GDKIL
-1222 IEGTDGSEDVLWNW
+1222 SE
-1236 SFNSSTRKITGY
+1236 SK
-1248 WNYHLDEYE
+1248 
-1257 YYFEFGLLAEG
+1257 
-1268 EEKGAYTSAAGD
+1268 
-1280 KLTLDGFFVAEY
+1280 
-1292 TPASGQA
+1292 
-1299 EKWNYFMMSDV
+1299 
-1310 SVLLTSGESYK
+1310 
-1321 LLVLDDA
+1321 LVLDGLGGGVLYCGETQSEVKGTYTAAERENEWIFRPDG
-1328 SFTETEVTETS
+1328 TETESFRFALMRGVPTTERESFDLFAVYAEQWECTLLSADWEVAAFGGYGSGTFIDRLGRVFS
-1339 VAGQYYVAERSYKVW
+1339 VYCEIVDENTVRIYGAAFGEMW
-1354 LDGNGNM
+1354 LTADFLSGTFE
-1361 LYDSNMS
+1361 LYD
-1368 VYTYV
+1368 
-1373 VEGNVF
+1373 
-1379 KLTSYD
+1379 
-1385 DSGTPHVH
+1385 
-1393 EGKFALETDGYI
+1393 
-1405 ETAFYSYGYSYLR
+1405 
-1418 LFKEKLEYTTVSF
+1418 
-1431 KLDDKSYTLAIFENK
+1431 
-1446 FVYAYQYGQAI
+1446 QAP
-1457 AYTGSVA
+1457 A
-1464 DYAAAKAAIAAK
+1464 
-1476 EDFEVTLDGTVYTA
+1476 E
-1490 SYDSDSW
+1490 
-1497 AWTFTP
+1497 
-1503 KS
+1503 

>member
-23 AMLVFASCETGKTY
+23 AMLVFAACETGKTY

-60 QLPDEPTLDGHR
+60 DLPDEPTLDGHR

-288 SMFTV
+288 SLFTV

-394 GFAYFDGD
+394 GFAYFDSD

-573 LSGAETYFY
+573 LNGAETYFY

-594 AERREVDYVYYREH
+594 TERREVDYVYYREH

-682 GRWQRVVTGENTYD
+682 GRWQRVITGENTYD
-696 GDAKIYHFAA
+696 EDAKIYHFAA
-706 EWFAPDTENIKYEQ
+706 DWFAPDTENIKYEQ

-839 CFAAVDYIG
+839 CFAAVDG
-848 SEEVLYIPENIT
+848 S
-860 EVAPDAVQGLLTL
+860 
-873 KMVIFGDKVTTV
+873 
-885 GDRAF
+885 
-890 VGNPYLVSVIFGT
+890 
-903 GIDHIGDDAFSM
+903 
-915 ATYLIDIHFPN
+915 
-926 AEKAPS
+926 
-932 YIGKNA
+932 GK
-938 FYRLDGIAL
+938 G
-947 VPSTTEWGG
+947 
-956 LMTVYVGG
+956 
-964 SFWGDASPSAY
+964 SAY
-975 VTLFNVNNKAQDKD
+975 ISFPD
-989 GNEVGAY
+989 G
-996 SNDYSDFVTI
+996 
-1006 ASEAGTDKKGK
+1006 
-1017 TYNLADGNKLFLSG
+1017 SG
-1031 GDSAILFVEADGVTR
+1031 GFV
-1046 RIWGAYRYDD
+1046 
-1056 YEKITFRAGFT
+1056 
-1067 VDGEAVLY
+1067 
-1075 YGKPSGDDFVLRDKV
+1075 
-1090 FGAYDDGYITVVF
+1090 
-1103 DGYGAAS
+1103 
-1110 VVINAELSD
+1110 
-1119 GTYTLNGNEITFA
+1119 A
-1132 GIDGL
+1132 GIDGAYTAVVFGNADGETVYVEYTFTADFFAQGFEALAQDGYASFVFRYYPAMGNYFFVFDSSEQENYVIDDGESRIEFSVNGDGTAWLNSLLCAVTRDGDEFVLTTASGARGVVRVVGDGTAQL
-1137 ASASF
+1137 ASSERGTYFALADGTPTLEKEMLFLDGFGGATMQRYVAATETSKSRIEDVASG
-1142 IPSET
+1142 
-1147 QENSSKLTLTYGG
+1147 TYVRLDSASGYYEYDV
-1160 SSHTLTYTGKEKGSY
+1160 SFADGSY
-1175 YDLKLGAK
+1175 ENFRFAYGTITVGNSAVAVYILYDESREETFETSDGGMLLIDAYGQATFEDASGEKRAAIASRAADTL
-1183 IELDG
+1183 IEGRELMRVRVLDADG
-1188 KNIDNEGGTAKIYF
+1188 KNYGAEKTYAVSEENGKKRLLPVDGGLGVYF
-1202 KHQEYERKYKLE
+1202 LLE
-1214 GTKLYIIW
+1214 GDKIL
-1222 IEGTDGSEDVLWNW
+1222 SE
-1236 SFNSSTRKITGY
+1236 SK
-1248 WNYHLDEYE
+1248 
-1257 YYFEFGLLAEG
+1257 
-1268 EEKGAYTSAAGD
+1268 
-1280 KLTLDGFFVAEY
+1280 
-1292 TPASGQA
+1292 
-1299 EKWNYFMMSDV
+1299 
-1310 SVLLTSGESYK
+1310 
-1321 LLVLDDA
+1321 LVLDGLGGGVLYCGETQSEVKGTYTAAERENEWIFRPDD
-1328 SFTETEVTETS
+1328 TETESFRFALMRGVPTTEGESFDLFAVYAEQWECTLLSADWEVAAFGGYGSGTFIDRLGRVFS
-1339 VAGQYYVAERSYKVW
+1339 VYCEIVDENTVRIYGAAFGEMW
-1354 LDGNGNM
+1354 LTADFLSDTFE
-1361 LYDSNMS
+1361 LYD
-1368 VYTYV
+1368 
-1373 VEGNVF
+1373 
-1379 KLTSYD
+1379 
-1385 DSGTPHVH
+1385 
-1393 EGKFALETDGYI
+1393 
-1405 ETAFYSYGYSYLR
+1405 
-1418 LFKEKLEYTTVSF
+1418 
-1431 KLDDKSYTLAIFENK
+1431 
-1446 FVYAYQYGQAI
+1446 QAP
-1457 AYTGSVA
+1457 A
-1464 DYAAAKAAIAAK
+1464 
-1476 EDFEVTLDGTVYTA
+1476 E
-1490 SYDSDSW
+1490 
-1497 AWTFTP
+1497 
-1503 KS
+1503 

>member
-23 AMLVFASCETGKTY
+23 AMLVFAACETGKTY

-60 QLPDEPTLDGHR
+60 DLPDEPTLDGHR

-573 LSGAETYFY
+573 LNGAETYFY

-594 AERREVDYVYYREH
+594 TERREVDYVYYREH

-682 GRWQRVVTGENTYD
+682 GRWQRVITGENTYD
-696 GDAKIYHFAA
+696 EDAKIYHFAA
-706 EWFAPDTENIKYEQ
+706 DWFAPDTENIKYEQ

-839 CFAAVDYIG
+839 CFAAVDE
-848 SEEVLYIPENIT
+848 S
-860 EVAPDAVQGLLTL
+860 
-873 KMVIFGDKVTTV
+873 
-885 GDRAF
+885 
-890 VGNPYLVSVIFGT
+890 
-903 GIDHIGDDAFSM
+903 
-915 ATYLIDIHFPN
+915 
-926 AEKAPS
+926 
-932 YIGKNA
+932 GK
-938 FYRLDGIAL
+938 G
-947 VPSTTEWGG
+947 
-956 LMTVYVGG
+956 
-964 SFWGDASPSAY
+964 SAY
-975 VTLFNVNNKAQDKD
+975 ISFPD
-989 GNEVGAY
+989 G
-996 SNDYSDFVTI
+996 
-1006 ASEAGTDKKGK
+1006 
-1017 TYNLADGNKLFLSG
+1017 SG
-1031 GDSAILFVEADGVTR
+1031 GFV
-1046 RIWGAYRYDD
+1046 
-1056 YEKITFRAGFT
+1056 
-1067 VDGEAVLY
+1067 
-1075 YGKPSGDDFVLRDKV
+1075 
-1090 FGAYDDGYITVVF
+1090 
-1103 DGYGAAS
+1103 
-1110 VVINAELSD
+1110 
-1119 GTYTLNGNEITFA
+1119 A
-1132 GIDGL
+1132 GIDGAYTAVVFGNADGETVYVEYTFTADFFAQGFEALAQDGYASFVFRYYPAMGNYFFVFDSSEQENYVIDDGESRIEFSVNGDGTAWLNSLLCAVTRDGDEFVLTTASGARGVVRVVGDGTAQL
-1137 ASASF
+1137 ASSERGTYFALADGTPTLEKEMLFLDGFGGATMQRYVAATETSESRIEDVASGTYVRLDSASGYYEYDVSF
-1142 IPSET
+1142 ADGGYENFRFAYGTITVGNSAVAVYILYDESREESFET
-1147 QENSSKLTLTYGG
+1147 SDGGMLLIDAYGQATFEDASGEKRAAIASRAADTL
-1160 SSHTLTYTGKEKGSY
+1160 
-1175 YDLKLGAK
+1175 
-1183 IELDG
+1183 IEGRELMRVRVLDADG
-1188 KNIDNEGGTAKIYF
+1188 KNYGAEKTYAVSEENGKKRLLPVDGGLGVYF
-1202 KHQEYERKYKLE
+1202 LLE
-1214 GTKLYIIW
+1214 GDKIL
-1222 IEGTDGSEDVLWNW
+1222 SE
-1236 SFNSSTRKITGY
+1236 SK
-1248 WNYHLDEYE
+1248 
-1257 YYFEFGLLAEG
+1257 
-1268 EEKGAYTSAAGD
+1268 
-1280 KLTLDGFFVAEY
+1280 
-1292 TPASGQA
+1292 
-1299 EKWNYFMMSDV
+1299 
-1310 SVLLTSGESYK
+1310 
-1321 LLVLDDA
+1321 LVLDGLGGGVLYCG
-1328 SFTETEVTETS
+1328 ETQSEVKGTYT
-1339 VAGQYYVAERSYKVW
+1339 AAERKNEWIFRPDGTEAESFRFALMRGVPTTEGESFDLFAVYAEQWECTLLSADWEVAAFGGYGSGTFIDRLGRVFSVYCEIVDENTVRIYGAAFGEMW
-1354 LDGNGNM
+1354 LTADFLSGTFE
-1361 LYDSNMS
+1361 LYD
-1368 VYTYV
+1368 
-1373 VEGNVF
+1373 
-1379 KLTSYD
+1379 
-1385 DSGTPHVH
+1385 
-1393 EGKFALETDGYI
+1393 
-1405 ETAFYSYGYSYLR
+1405 
-1418 LFKEKLEYTTVSF
+1418 
-1431 KLDDKSYTLAIFENK
+1431 
-1446 FVYAYQYGQAI
+1446 QAP
-1457 AYTGSVA
+1457 A
-1464 DYAAAKAAIAAK
+1464 
-1476 EDFEVTLDGTVYTA
+1476 E
-1490 SYDSDSW
+1490 
-1497 AWTFTP
+1497 
-1503 KS
+1503 

>member
-23 AMLVFASCETGKTY
+23 AMLVFAACETGKTY

-60 QLPDEPTLDGHR
+60 DLPDEPTLDGHR

-260 VNTPQGAE
+260 VNTPLGAE

-839 CFAAVDYIG
+839 CFAAVDE
-848 SEEVLYIPENIT
+848 S
-860 EVAPDAVQGLLTL
+860 
-873 KMVIFGDKVTTV
+873 
-885 GDRAF
+885 
-890 VGNPYLVSVIFGT
+890 
-903 GIDHIGDDAFSM
+903 
-915 ATYLIDIHFPN
+915 
-926 AEKAPS
+926 
-932 YIGKNA
+932 GK
-938 FYRLDGIAL
+938 G
-947 VPSTTEWGG
+947 
-956 LMTVYVGG
+956 
-964 SFWGDASPSAY
+964 SAY
-975 VTLFNVNNKAQDKD
+975 ISFPD
-989 GNEVGAY
+989 G
-996 SNDYSDFVTI
+996 
-1006 ASEAGTDKKGK
+1006 
-1017 TYNLADGNKLFLSG
+1017 SG
-1031 GDSAILFVEADGVTR
+1031 GFV
-1046 RIWGAYRYDD
+1046 
-1056 YEKITFRAGFT
+1056 
-1067 VDGEAVLY
+1067 
-1075 YGKPSGDDFVLRDKV
+1075 
-1090 FGAYDDGYITVVF
+1090 
-1103 DGYGAAS
+1103 
-1110 VVINAELSD
+1110 
-1119 GTYTLNGNEITFA
+1119 A
-1132 GIDGL
+1132 GIDGAYTAVVFGNADGETVYVEYTFTADFFAQGFEALAQDGYASFVFRYYPAMGNYFFVFDSSEQENYVIDDGESRIEFSVNGDGTAWLNSLLCAVTRDGDEFVLTTASGARGVVRVVGDGTAQL
-1137 ASASF
+1137 ASSERGTYFALADGTPTLEKEMLFLDGFGGATMQRYVAATETSESRIEDVASGTYVRLDSASGYYEYDVSF
-1142 IPSET
+1142 ADGGYENFRFAYGTITVGNSAVAVYILYDESQEESFET
-1147 QENSSKLTLTYGG
+1147 SDGGTLLIDAYGQATFEDASG
-1160 SSHTLTYTGKEKGSY
+1160 EKRAAIASRAA
-1175 YDLKLGAK
+1175 DTV
-1183 IELDG
+1183 IEGRELMRVRVLDADG
-1188 KNIDNEGGTAKIYF
+1188 KNYGAEKTYAVSEENGKKRLLPVDGGLGVYF
-1202 KHQEYERKYKLE
+1202 LLE
-1214 GTKLYIIW
+1214 GDKILSESKLVLDGLGGGVLYCG
-1222 IEGTDGSEDVLWNW
+1222 ETQSEVKGT
-1236 SFNSSTRKITGY
+1236 
-1248 WNYHLDEYE
+1248 
-1257 YYFEFGLLAEG
+1257 
-1268 EEKGAYTSAAGD
+1268 YTSAERENEWIFRP
-1280 KLTLDGFFVAEY
+1280 DGTEAESFRFALMRGVP
-1292 TPASGQA
+1292 TT
-1299 EKWNYFMMSDV
+1299 E
-1310 SVLLTSGESYK
+1310 GESFDLFAVYAEQWECT
-1321 LLVLDDA
+1321 LLSADW
-1328 SFTETEVTETS
+1328 EVAAFGGYGSGTFIDRLGRVFS
-1339 VAGQYYVAERSYKVW
+1339 VYCEIVDENTVRIYGAAFGEMW
-1354 LDGNGNM
+1354 LTADFLSGTFE
-1361 LYDSNMS
+1361 LYD
-1368 VYTYV
+1368 
-1373 VEGNVF
+1373 
-1379 KLTSYD
+1379 
-1385 DSGTPHVH
+1385 
-1393 EGKFALETDGYI
+1393 
-1405 ETAFYSYGYSYLR
+1405 
-1418 LFKEKLEYTTVSF
+1418 
-1431 KLDDKSYTLAIFENK
+1431 
-1446 FVYAYQYGQAI
+1446 QAP
-1457 AYTGSVA
+1457 A
-1464 DYAAAKAAIAAK
+1464 
-1476 EDFEVTLDGTVYTA
+1476 E
-1490 SYDSDSW
+1490 
-1497 AWTFTP
+1497 
-1503 KS
+1503 

>member
-23 AMLVFASCETGKTY
+23 AMLVFAACETGKTY

-60 QLPDEPTLDGHR
+60 DLPDEPTLDGHR

-839 CFAAVDYIG
+839 CFAAVDE
-848 SEEVLYIPENIT
+848 S
-860 EVAPDAVQGLLTL
+860 
-873 KMVIFGDKVTTV
+873 
-885 GDRAF
+885 
-890 VGNPYLVSVIFGT
+890 
-903 GIDHIGDDAFSM
+903 
-915 ATYLIDIHFPN
+915 
-926 AEKAPS
+926 
-932 YIGKNA
+932 GK
-938 FYRLDGIAL
+938 G
-947 VPSTTEWGG
+947 
-956 LMTVYVGG
+956 
-964 SFWGDASPSAY
+964 SAY
-975 VTLFNVNNKAQDKD
+975 ISFPD
-989 GNEVGAY
+989 G
-996 SNDYSDFVTI
+996 
-1006 ASEAGTDKKGK
+1006 
-1017 TYNLADGNKLFLSG
+1017 SG
-1031 GDSAILFVEADGVTR
+1031 GFV
-1046 RIWGAYRYDD
+1046 
-1056 YEKITFRAGFT
+1056 
-1067 VDGEAVLY
+1067 
-1075 YGKPSGDDFVLRDKV
+1075 
-1090 FGAYDDGYITVVF
+1090 
-1103 DGYGAAS
+1103 
-1110 VVINAELSD
+1110 
-1119 GTYTLNGNEITFA
+1119 A
-1132 GIDGL
+1132 GIDGAYTAVVFGNADGETVYVEYIFTADFFAQGFEALAQDGYASFVFRYYPAMGNYFFVFDSSEQENYVIDDGESRIEFSVNGDGTAWLNSLLCAVTRDGDEFVLTTASGARGVVRVVGDGTAQL
-1137 ASASF
+1137 ASSERGTYFALADGTPTLEKEMLFLDGFGGATMQRYVAATETSESRIEDVASGTYVRLDSASGYYEYDVSF
-1142 IPSET
+1142 ADGGYENFRFAYGTITVGNSAVAVYILYDESREESFET
-1147 QENSSKLTLTYGG
+1147 SDGGTLLIDAYGQATFEDASG
-1160 SSHTLTYTGKEKGSY
+1160 EKRAAIASRAA
-1175 YDLKLGAK
+1175 DTV
-1183 IELDG
+1183 IEGRELMRVRVLDADG
-1188 KNIDNEGGTAKIYF
+1188 KNYGAEKTYAVSEENGKKRLLPVDGGLGVYF
-1202 KHQEYERKYKLE
+1202 LLE
-1214 GTKLYIIW
+1214 GDKILSESKLVLDGLGGGVLYCG
-1222 IEGTDGSEDVLWNW
+1222 ETQSEVKGT
-1236 SFNSSTRKITGY
+1236 
-1248 WNYHLDEYE
+1248 
-1257 YYFEFGLLAEG
+1257 
-1268 EEKGAYTSAAGD
+1268 YTSAERENEWIFRP
-1280 KLTLDGFFVAEY
+1280 DGTEAESFRFALMRGVP
-1292 TPASGQA
+1292 TT
-1299 EKWNYFMMSDV
+1299 E
-1310 SVLLTSGESYK
+1310 GESFDLFAVYAEQWECT
-1321 LLVLDDA
+1321 LLSADW
-1328 SFTETEVTETS
+1328 EVAAFGGYGSGTFIDRLGRVFS
-1339 VAGQYYVAERSYKVW
+1339 VYCEIVDENTVRIYGAAFGEMW
-1354 LDGNGNM
+1354 LTADFLSGTFE
-1361 LYDSNMS
+1361 LYD
-1368 VYTYV
+1368 
-1373 VEGNVF
+1373 
-1379 KLTSYD
+1379 
-1385 DSGTPHVH
+1385 
-1393 EGKFALETDGYI
+1393 
-1405 ETAFYSYGYSYLR
+1405 
-1418 LFKEKLEYTTVSF
+1418 
-1431 KLDDKSYTLAIFENK
+1431 
-1446 FVYAYQYGQAI
+1446 QAP
-1457 AYTGSVA
+1457 A
-1464 DYAAAKAAIAAK
+1464 
-1476 EDFEVTLDGTVYTA
+1476 E
-1490 SYDSDSW
+1490 
-1497 AWTFTP
+1497 
-1503 KS
+1503 

>member
-1 MAKNFKKKRLFTV
+1 M
-14 AALTVLLAL
+14 
-23 AMLVFASCETGKTY
+23 
-37 TLTFETGNGS
+37 
-47 AVSPIKAKAGDKI
+47 
-60 QLPDEPTLDGHR
+60 
-72 FDGWYLSEDF
+72 
-82 SGEKAALPETMPAEN
+82 
-97 RTYYAKFTAIKTATL
+97 
-112 TLDAAGGVLETSVFE
+112 
-127 LEAGEKVWRIVS
+127 
-139 QAVPSLTGAV
+139 
-149 FGGWFNGNSAVT
+149 
-161 ENTVMPANGLTLTA
+161 
-175 RYKASYVVE
+175 
-184 VYLEDLNGEYGA
+184 
-196 PTDQVTFEGG
+196 TFEGG

-839 CFAAVDYIG
+839 CFAAVDE
-848 SEEVLYIPENIT
+848 S
-860 EVAPDAVQGLLTL
+860 
-873 KMVIFGDKVTTV
+873 
-885 GDRAF
+885 
-890 VGNPYLVSVIFGT
+890 
-903 GIDHIGDDAFSM
+903 
-915 ATYLIDIHFPN
+915 
-926 AEKAPS
+926 
-932 YIGKNA
+932 GK
-938 FYRLDGIAL
+938 G
-947 VPSTTEWGG
+947 
-956 LMTVYVGG
+956 
-964 SFWGDASPSAY
+964 SAY
-975 VTLFNVNNKAQDKD
+975 ISFPD
-989 GNEVGAY
+989 G
-996 SNDYSDFVTI
+996 
-1006 ASEAGTDKKGK
+1006 
-1017 TYNLADGNKLFLSG
+1017 SG
-1031 GDSAILFVEADGVTR
+1031 GFV
-1046 RIWGAYRYDD
+1046 
-1056 YEKITFRAGFT
+1056 
-1067 VDGEAVLY
+1067 
-1075 YGKPSGDDFVLRDKV
+1075 
-1090 FGAYDDGYITVVF
+1090 
-1103 DGYGAAS
+1103 
-1110 VVINAELSD
+1110 
-1119 GTYTLNGNEITFA
+1119 A
-1132 GIDGL
+1132 GIDGAYTAVVFGNADGETVYVEYTFTADFFAQGFEALAQDGYASFVFRYYPAMGNYFFVFDSSEQENYVIDDGESRIEFSVNGDGTAWLNSLLCAVTRDGDEFVLTTASGARGVVRVVGDGTAQL
-1137 ASASF
+1137 ASSERGTYFALADGTPTLEKEMLFLDGFGGATMQRYVAATETSESRIEDVASGTYVRLDSASGYYEYDVSF
-1142 IPSET
+1142 ADGGYENFRFAYGTITVGNSAVAVYILYDESQEESFET
-1147 QENSSKLTLTYGG
+1147 SDGGTLLIDAYGQATFEDASG
-1160 SSHTLTYTGKEKGSY
+1160 EKRAAIASRAA
-1175 YDLKLGAK
+1175 DTV
-1183 IELDG
+1183 IEGRELMRVRVLDADG
-1188 KNIDNEGGTAKIYF
+1188 KNYGAEKTYAVSEENGKKRLLPVDGGLGVYF
-1202 KHQEYERKYKLE
+1202 LLE
-1214 GTKLYIIW
+1214 GDKILSESKLVLDGLGGGVLYCG
-1222 IEGTDGSEDVLWNW
+1222 ETQSEVKGT
-1236 SFNSSTRKITGY
+1236 
-1248 WNYHLDEYE
+1248 
-1257 YYFEFGLLAEG
+1257 
-1268 EEKGAYTSAAGD
+1268 YTSAERENEWIFRP
-1280 KLTLDGFFVAEY
+1280 DGTEAESFRFALMRGVP
-1292 TPASGQA
+1292 TT
-1299 EKWNYFMMSDV
+1299 E
-1310 SVLLTSGESYK
+1310 GESFDLFAVYAEQWECT
-1321 LLVLDDA
+1321 LLSADW
-1328 SFTETEVTETS
+1328 EVAAFGGYGSGTFIDRLGRVFS
-1339 VAGQYYVAERSYKVW
+1339 VYCEIVDENTVRIYGAAFGEMW
-1354 LDGNGNM
+1354 LTADFLSGTFE
-1361 LYDSNMS
+1361 LYD
-1368 VYTYV
+1368 
-1373 VEGNVF
+1373 
-1379 KLTSYD
+1379 
-1385 DSGTPHVH
+1385 
-1393 EGKFALETDGYI
+1393 
-1405 ETAFYSYGYSYLR
+1405 
-1418 LFKEKLEYTTVSF
+1418 
-1431 KLDDKSYTLAIFENK
+1431 
-1446 FVYAYQYGQAI
+1446 QAP
-1457 AYTGSVA
+1457 A
-1464 DYAAAKAAIAAK
+1464 
-1476 EDFEVTLDGTVYTA
+1476 E
-1490 SYDSDSW
+1490 
-1497 AWTFTP
+1497 
-1503 KS
+1503 

>member
-60 QLPDEPTLDGHR
+60 DLPDEPTLDGHR

-839 CFAAVDYIG
+839 CFAAVDE
-848 SEEVLYIPENIT
+848 S
-860 EVAPDAVQGLLTL
+860 
-873 KMVIFGDKVTTV
+873 
-885 GDRAF
+885 
-890 VGNPYLVSVIFGT
+890 
-903 GIDHIGDDAFSM
+903 
-915 ATYLIDIHFPN
+915 
-926 AEKAPS
+926 
-932 YIGKNA
+932 GK
-938 FYRLDGIAL
+938 G
-947 VPSTTEWGG
+947 
-956 LMTVYVGG
+956 
-964 SFWGDASPSAY
+964 SAY
-975 VTLFNVNNKAQDKD
+975 ISFPD
-989 GNEVGAY
+989 G
-996 SNDYSDFVTI
+996 
-1006 ASEAGTDKKGK
+1006 
-1017 TYNLADGNKLFLSG
+1017 SG
-1031 GDSAILFVEADGVTR
+1031 GFV
-1046 RIWGAYRYDD
+1046 
-1056 YEKITFRAGFT
+1056 
-1067 VDGEAVLY
+1067 
-1075 YGKPSGDDFVLRDKV
+1075 
-1090 FGAYDDGYITVVF
+1090 
-1103 DGYGAAS
+1103 
-1110 VVINAELSD
+1110 
-1119 GTYTLNGNEITFA
+1119 A
-1132 GIDGL
+1132 GIDGAYTAVVFGNADGETVYVEYTFTADFFAQGFEALAQDGYASFVFRYYPAMGNYFFVFDSSEQENYVIDDGESRIEFSVNGDGTAWLNSLLCAVTRDGDEFVLTTASGARGVVRVVGDGTAQL
-1137 ASASF
+1137 ASSERGTYFALADGTPTLEKEMLFLDGFGGATMQRYVAATETSESRIEDVASGTYVRLDSASGYYEYDVSF
-1142 IPSET
+1142 ADGGYENFRFAYGTITVGNSAVAVYILYDESREESFET
-1147 QENSSKLTLTYGG
+1147 SDGGTLLIDAYGQATFEDA
-1160 SSHTLTYTGKEKGSY
+1160 SGKKRAAIASRAA
-1175 YDLKLGAK
+1175 DTV
-1183 IELDG
+1183 IEGRELMRVRVLDADG
-1188 KNIDNEGGTAKIYF
+1188 KNYGAEKTYAVSEENGKKRLLPVDGGLGVYF
-1202 KHQEYERKYKLE
+1202 LLE
-1214 GTKLYIIW
+1214 GDKILSESKLVLDGLGGGVLYCG
-1222 IEGTDGSEDVLWNW
+1222 ETQSEVKGT
-1236 SFNSSTRKITGY
+1236 
-1248 WNYHLDEYE
+1248 
-1257 YYFEFGLLAEG
+1257 
-1268 EEKGAYTSAAGD
+1268 YTSAERENEWIFRP
-1280 KLTLDGFFVAEY
+1280 DGTEAESFRFALMRGVP
-1292 TPASGQA
+1292 TT
-1299 EKWNYFMMSDV
+1299 E
-1310 SVLLTSGESYK
+1310 GESFDLFAVYAEQWECT
-1321 LLVLDDA
+1321 LLSADW
-1328 SFTETEVTETS
+1328 EVAAFGGYGSGTFIDRLGRVFS
-1339 VAGQYYVAERSYKVW
+1339 VYCEIVDENTVRIYGAAFGEMW
-1354 LDGNGNM
+1354 LTADFLSGTFE
-1361 LYDSNMS
+1361 LYD
-1368 VYTYV
+1368 
-1373 VEGNVF
+1373 
-1379 KLTSYD
+1379 
-1385 DSGTPHVH
+1385 
-1393 EGKFALETDGYI
+1393 
-1405 ETAFYSYGYSYLR
+1405 
-1418 LFKEKLEYTTVSF
+1418 
-1431 KLDDKSYTLAIFENK
+1431 
-1446 FVYAYQYGQAI
+1446 QAP
-1457 AYTGSVA
+1457 A
-1464 DYAAAKAAIAAK
+1464 
-1476 EDFEVTLDGTVYTA
+1476 E
-1490 SYDSDSW
+1490 
-1497 AWTFTP
+1497 
-1503 KS
+1503 

>member
-23 AMLVFASCETGKTY
+23 AMLVFAACETGKTY

-60 QLPDEPTLDGHR
+60 DLPDEPTLDGHR

-839 CFAAVDYIG
+839 CFAAVDG
-848 SEEVLYIPENIT
+848 S
-860 EVAPDAVQGLLTL
+860 
-873 KMVIFGDKVTTV
+873 
-885 GDRAF
+885 
-890 VGNPYLVSVIFGT
+890 
-903 GIDHIGDDAFSM
+903 
-915 ATYLIDIHFPN
+915 
-926 AEKAPS
+926 
-932 YIGKNA
+932 GK
-938 FYRLDGIAL
+938 G
-947 VPSTTEWGG
+947 
-956 LMTVYVGG
+956 
-964 SFWGDASPSAY
+964 SAY
-975 VTLFNVNNKAQDKD
+975 ISFPD
-989 GNEVGAY
+989 G
-996 SNDYSDFVTI
+996 
-1006 ASEAGTDKKGK
+1006 
-1017 TYNLADGNKLFLSG
+1017 SG
-1031 GDSAILFVEADGVTR
+1031 GFV
-1046 RIWGAYRYDD
+1046 
-1056 YEKITFRAGFT
+1056 
-1067 VDGEAVLY
+1067 
-1075 YGKPSGDDFVLRDKV
+1075 
-1090 FGAYDDGYITVVF
+1090 
-1103 DGYGAAS
+1103 
-1110 VVINAELSD
+1110 
-1119 GTYTLNGNEITFA
+1119 A
-1132 GIDGL
+1132 GIDGAYTAVVFGNADGETVYVEYTFTADFFAQGFEALAQDGYASFVFRYYPAMGNYFFVFDSSEQENYVIDDGESRIEFSVNGDGTAWLNSLLCAVTRDGDEFVLTTASGARGVVRVVGDGTAQL
-1137 ASASF
+1137 ASSERGTYFALADGTPTLEKEMLFLDGFGGATMQRYVAATETSESRIEDVASGTYVRLDSASGYYEYDVSF
-1142 IPSET
+1142 ADGGYENFRFAYGTITVGNSAVAVYILYDESQEESFET
-1147 QENSSKLTLTYGG
+1147 SDGGTLLIDAYGQATFEDASG
-1160 SSHTLTYTGKEKGSY
+1160 EKRAAIASRAA
-1175 YDLKLGAK
+1175 DTV
-1183 IELDG
+1183 IEGRELMRVRVLDADG
-1188 KNIDNEGGTAKIYF
+1188 KNYGAEKTYAVSEENGKKRLLPVDGGLGVYF
-1202 KHQEYERKYKLE
+1202 LLE
-1214 GTKLYIIW
+1214 GDKILSESKLVLDGLGGGVLYCG
-1222 IEGTDGSEDVLWNW
+1222 ETQSEVKGT
-1236 SFNSSTRKITGY
+1236 
-1248 WNYHLDEYE
+1248 
-1257 YYFEFGLLAEG
+1257 
-1268 EEKGAYTSAAGD
+1268 YTSAERENEWIFRP
-1280 KLTLDGFFVAEY
+1280 DGTEAESFRFALMRGVP
-1292 TPASGQA
+1292 TT
-1299 EKWNYFMMSDV
+1299 E
-1310 SVLLTSGESYK
+1310 GESFDLFAVYAEQWECT
-1321 LLVLDDA
+1321 LLSADW
-1328 SFTETEVTETS
+1328 EVAAFGGYGSGTFIDRLGRVFS
-1339 VAGQYYVAERSYKVW
+1339 VYCEIVDENTVRIYGAAFGEMW
-1354 LDGNGNM
+1354 LTADFLSGTFE
-1361 LYDSNMS
+1361 LYD
-1368 VYTYV
+1368 
-1373 VEGNVF
+1373 
-1379 KLTSYD
+1379 
-1385 DSGTPHVH
+1385 
-1393 EGKFALETDGYI
+1393 
-1405 ETAFYSYGYSYLR
+1405 
-1418 LFKEKLEYTTVSF
+1418 
-1431 KLDDKSYTLAIFENK
+1431 
-1446 FVYAYQYGQAI
+1446 QAP
-1457 AYTGSVA
+1457 A
-1464 DYAAAKAAIAAK
+1464 
-1476 EDFEVTLDGTVYTA
+1476 E
-1490 SYDSDSW
+1490 
-1497 AWTFTP
+1497 
-1503 KS
+1503 

>member
-839 CFAAVDYIG
+839 CFAAVDE
-848 SEEVLYIPENIT
+848 S
-860 EVAPDAVQGLLTL
+860 
-873 KMVIFGDKVTTV
+873 
-885 GDRAF
+885 
-890 VGNPYLVSVIFGT
+890 
-903 GIDHIGDDAFSM
+903 
-915 ATYLIDIHFPN
+915 
-926 AEKAPS
+926 
-932 YIGKNA
+932 GK
-938 FYRLDGIAL
+938 G
-947 VPSTTEWGG
+947 
-956 LMTVYVGG
+956 
-964 SFWGDASPSAY
+964 SAY
-975 VTLFNVNNKAQDKD
+975 ISFPD
-989 GNEVGAY
+989 G
-996 SNDYSDFVTI
+996 
-1006 ASEAGTDKKGK
+1006 
-1017 TYNLADGNKLFLSG
+1017 SG
-1031 GDSAILFVEADGVTR
+1031 GFV
-1046 RIWGAYRYDD
+1046 
-1056 YEKITFRAGFT
+1056 
-1067 VDGEAVLY
+1067 
-1075 YGKPSGDDFVLRDKV
+1075 
-1090 FGAYDDGYITVVF
+1090 
-1103 DGYGAAS
+1103 
-1110 VVINAELSD
+1110 
-1119 GTYTLNGNEITFA
+1119 A
-1132 GIDGL
+1132 GIDGAYTAVVFGNADGETVYVEYTFTADFFAQGFEALAQDGYASFVFRYYPAMGNYFFVFDSSEQENYVIDDGESRIEFSVNGDGTAWLNSLLCAVTRDGDEFVLTTASGARGVVRVVGDGTAQL
-1137 ASASF
+1137 ASSERGTYFALADGTPTLEKEMLFLDGFGGATMQRYVAATETSESRIEDVASGTYVRLDSASGYYEYDVSF
-1142 IPSET
+1142 ADGGYENFRFAYGTITVGNSAVAVYILYDESREET
-1147 QENSSKLTLTYGG
+1147 FETSDGGTLLIDAYGQATFEDASG
-1160 SSHTLTYTGKEKGSY
+1160 EKRAAIASRAA
-1175 YDLKLGAK
+1175 DTV
-1183 IELDG
+1183 IEGRELMRVRVLDADG
-1188 KNIDNEGGTAKIYF
+1188 KNYGAEKTYAVSEENGKKRLLPVDGGLGVYF
-1202 KHQEYERKYKLE
+1202 LLE
-1214 GTKLYIIW
+1214 GDKIL
-1222 IEGTDGSEDVLWNW
+1222 SE
-1236 SFNSSTRKITGY
+1236 SK
-1248 WNYHLDEYE
+1248 
-1257 YYFEFGLLAEG
+1257 
-1268 EEKGAYTSAAGD
+1268 
-1280 KLTLDGFFVAEY
+1280 
-1292 TPASGQA
+1292 
-1299 EKWNYFMMSDV
+1299 
-1310 SVLLTSGESYK
+1310 
-1321 LLVLDDA
+1321 LVLDGLGGGVLYCGETQSEVKGTYTAAERENEWIFRPDG
-1328 SFTETEVTETS
+1328 TETESFRFALMRGVPTTERESFDLFAVYAEQWECTLLSADWEVAAFGGYGSGTFIDRLGRVFS
-1339 VAGQYYVAERSYKVW
+1339 VYCEIVDENTVRIYGAAFGEMW
-1354 LDGNGNM
+1354 LTADFLSGTFE
-1361 LYDSNMS
+1361 LYD
-1368 VYTYV
+1368 
-1373 VEGNVF
+1373 
-1379 KLTSYD
+1379 
-1385 DSGTPHVH
+1385 
-1393 EGKFALETDGYI
+1393 
-1405 ETAFYSYGYSYLR
+1405 
-1418 LFKEKLEYTTVSF
+1418 
-1431 KLDDKSYTLAIFENK
+1431 
-1446 FVYAYQYGQAI
+1446 QAP
-1457 AYTGSVA
+1457 A
-1464 DYAAAKAAIAAK
+1464 
-1476 EDFEVTLDGTVYTA
+1476 E
-1490 SYDSDSW
+1490 
-1497 AWTFTP
+1497 
-1503 KS
+1503 

>member
-23 AMLVFASCETGKTY
+23 AMLVFAACETGKTY

-60 QLPDEPTLDGHR
+60 DLPDEPTLDGHR

-260 VNTPQGAE
+260 VNTPLGAE

-839 CFAAVDYIG
+839 CFAAVDE
-848 SEEVLYIPENIT
+848 S
-860 EVAPDAVQGLLTL
+860 
-873 KMVIFGDKVTTV
+873 
-885 GDRAF
+885 
-890 VGNPYLVSVIFGT
+890 
-903 GIDHIGDDAFSM
+903 
-915 ATYLIDIHFPN
+915 
-926 AEKAPS
+926 
-932 YIGKNA
+932 GK
-938 FYRLDGIAL
+938 G
-947 VPSTTEWGG
+947 
-956 LMTVYVGG
+956 
-964 SFWGDASPSAY
+964 SAY
-975 VTLFNVNNKAQDKD
+975 ISFPD
-989 GNEVGAY
+989 G
-996 SNDYSDFVTI
+996 
-1006 ASEAGTDKKGK
+1006 
-1017 TYNLADGNKLFLSG
+1017 SG
-1031 GDSAILFVEADGVTR
+1031 GFV
-1046 RIWGAYRYDD
+1046 
-1056 YEKITFRAGFT
+1056 
-1067 VDGEAVLY
+1067 
-1075 YGKPSGDDFVLRDKV
+1075 
-1090 FGAYDDGYITVVF
+1090 
-1103 DGYGAAS
+1103 
-1110 VVINAELSD
+1110 
-1119 GTYTLNGNEITFA
+1119 A
-1132 GIDGL
+1132 GIDGAYTAVVFGNADGETVYVEYIFTADFFAQGFEALAQDGYASFVFRYYPAMGNYFFVFDSSEQENYVIDDGESRIEFSVNGDGTAWLNSLLCAVTRDGDEFVLTTASGARGVVRVVGDGTAQL
-1137 ASASF
+1137 ASSERGTYFALADGTPTLEKEMLFLDGFGGATMQRYVAATETSESRIEDVASGTYVRLDSASGYYEYDVSF
-1142 IPSET
+1142 ADGGYENFRFAYGTITVGNSAVAVYILYDESQEESFET
-1147 QENSSKLTLTYGG
+1147 SDGGTLLIDAYGQATFEDASG
-1160 SSHTLTYTGKEKGSY
+1160 EKRAAIASRAA
-1175 YDLKLGAK
+1175 DTV
-1183 IELDG
+1183 IEGRELMRVRVLDADG
-1188 KNIDNEGGTAKIYF
+1188 KNYGAEKTYAVSEENGKKRLLPVDGGLGVYF
-1202 KHQEYERKYKLE
+1202 LLE
-1214 GTKLYIIW
+1214 GDKILSESKLVLDGLGGGVLYCG
-1222 IEGTDGSEDVLWNW
+1222 ETQSEVKGT
-1236 SFNSSTRKITGY
+1236 
-1248 WNYHLDEYE
+1248 
-1257 YYFEFGLLAEG
+1257 
-1268 EEKGAYTSAAGD
+1268 YTSAERENEWIFRP
-1280 KLTLDGFFVAEY
+1280 DGTEAESFRFALMRGVP
-1292 TPASGQA
+1292 TT
-1299 EKWNYFMMSDV
+1299 E
-1310 SVLLTSGESYK
+1310 GESFDLFAVYAEQWECT
-1321 LLVLDDA
+1321 LLSADW
-1328 SFTETEVTETS
+1328 EVAAFGGYGSGTFIDRLGRVFS
-1339 VAGQYYVAERSYKVW
+1339 VYCEIVDENTVRIYGAAFGEMW
-1354 LDGNGNM
+1354 LTADFLSGTFE
-1361 LYDSNMS
+1361 LYD
-1368 VYTYV
+1368 
-1373 VEGNVF
+1373 
-1379 KLTSYD
+1379 
-1385 DSGTPHVH
+1385 
-1393 EGKFALETDGYI
+1393 
-1405 ETAFYSYGYSYLR
+1405 
-1418 LFKEKLEYTTVSF
+1418 
-1431 KLDDKSYTLAIFENK
+1431 
-1446 FVYAYQYGQAI
+1446 QAP
-1457 AYTGSVA
+1457 A
-1464 DYAAAKAAIAAK
+1464 
-1476 EDFEVTLDGTVYTA
+1476 E
-1490 SYDSDSW
+1490 
-1497 AWTFTP
+1497 
-1503 KS
+1503 

>member
-23 AMLVFASCETGKTY
+23 AMLVFAACETGKTY

-60 QLPDEPTLDGHR
+60 DLPDEPTLDGHR

-839 CFAAVDYIG
+839 CFAAVDE
-848 SEEVLYIPENIT
+848 S
-860 EVAPDAVQGLLTL
+860 
-873 KMVIFGDKVTTV
+873 
-885 GDRAF
+885 
-890 VGNPYLVSVIFGT
+890 
-903 GIDHIGDDAFSM
+903 
-915 ATYLIDIHFPN
+915 
-926 AEKAPS
+926 
-932 YIGKNA
+932 GK
-938 FYRLDGIAL
+938 G
-947 VPSTTEWGG
+947 
-956 LMTVYVGG
+956 
-964 SFWGDASPSAY
+964 SAY
-975 VTLFNVNNKAQDKD
+975 ISFPD
-989 GNEVGAY
+989 G
-996 SNDYSDFVTI
+996 
-1006 ASEAGTDKKGK
+1006 
-1017 TYNLADGNKLFLSG
+1017 SG
-1031 GDSAILFVEADGVTR
+1031 GFV
-1046 RIWGAYRYDD
+1046 
-1056 YEKITFRAGFT
+1056 
-1067 VDGEAVLY
+1067 
-1075 YGKPSGDDFVLRDKV
+1075 
-1090 FGAYDDGYITVVF
+1090 
-1103 DGYGAAS
+1103 
-1110 VVINAELSD
+1110 
-1119 GTYTLNGNEITFA
+1119 A
-1132 GIDGL
+1132 GIDGAYTAVVFGNADGETVYVEYTFTADFFAQGFEALAQDGYASFVFRYYPAMGNYFFVFDSSEQENYVIDDGESRIEFSVNGDGTAWLNSLLCAVTRDGDEFVLTTASGARGVVRVVGDGTAQL
-1137 ASASF
+1137 ASSERGTYFALADGTPTLEKEMLFLDGFGGATMQRYVAATETSESRIEDVASGTYVRLDSASGYYEYDVSF
-1142 IPSET
+1142 ADGGYENFRFAYGTITVGNSAVAVYILYDDSQEESFET
-1147 QENSSKLTLTYGG
+1147 SDGGTLLIDAYGQATFEDASG
-1160 SSHTLTYTGKEKGSY
+1160 EKRAAIASRAA
-1175 YDLKLGAK
+1175 DTV
-1183 IELDG
+1183 IEGRELMRVRVLDADG
-1188 KNIDNEGGTAKIYF
+1188 KNYGAEKTYAVSEENGKKRLLPVDGGLGVYF
-1202 KHQEYERKYKLE
+1202 LLE
-1214 GTKLYIIW
+1214 GDKILSESKLVLDGLGGGVLYCG
-1222 IEGTDGSEDVLWNW
+1222 ETQSEVKGT
-1236 SFNSSTRKITGY
+1236 
-1248 WNYHLDEYE
+1248 
-1257 YYFEFGLLAEG
+1257 
-1268 EEKGAYTSAAGD
+1268 YTSAERENEWIFRP
-1280 KLTLDGFFVAEY
+1280 DGTEAESFRFALMRGVP
-1292 TPASGQA
+1292 TT
-1299 EKWNYFMMSDV
+1299 E
-1310 SVLLTSGESYK
+1310 GESFDLFAVYAEQWECT
-1321 LLVLDDA
+1321 LLSADW
-1328 SFTETEVTETS
+1328 EVAAFGGYGSGTFIDRLGRVFS
-1339 VAGQYYVAERSYKVW
+1339 VYCEIVDENTVRIYGAAFGEMW
-1354 LDGNGNM
+1354 LTADFLSGTFE
-1361 LYDSNMS
+1361 LYD
-1368 VYTYV
+1368 
-1373 VEGNVF
+1373 
-1379 KLTSYD
+1379 
-1385 DSGTPHVH
+1385 
-1393 EGKFALETDGYI
+1393 
-1405 ETAFYSYGYSYLR
+1405 
-1418 LFKEKLEYTTVSF
+1418 
-1431 KLDDKSYTLAIFENK
+1431 
-1446 FVYAYQYGQAI
+1446 QAP
-1457 AYTGSVA
+1457 A
-1464 DYAAAKAAIAAK
+1464 
-1476 EDFEVTLDGTVYTA
+1476 E
-1490 SYDSDSW
+1490 
-1497 AWTFTP
+1497 
-1503 KS
+1503 

>member
-23 AMLVFASCETGKTY
+23 AMLVFAACETGKTY

-60 QLPDEPTLDGHR
+60 DLPDEPTLDGHR

-260 VNTPQGAE
+260 VNTPLGAE

-279 YGAPHTVSE
+279 YGAPHTVSK
-288 SMFTV
+288 SLFTV

-308 VVYAAG
+308 VVYAEG

-573 LSGAETYFY
+573 LNGAETYFY

-706 EWFAPDTENIKYEQ
+706 DWFAPDTENIKYEQ

-839 CFAAVDYIG
+839 CFAAVDG
-848 SEEVLYIPENIT
+848 S
-860 EVAPDAVQGLLTL
+860 
-873 KMVIFGDKVTTV
+873 
-885 GDRAF
+885 
-890 VGNPYLVSVIFGT
+890 
-903 GIDHIGDDAFSM
+903 
-915 ATYLIDIHFPN
+915 
-926 AEKAPS
+926 
-932 YIGKNA
+932 GK
-938 FYRLDGIAL
+938 G
-947 VPSTTEWGG
+947 
-956 LMTVYVGG
+956 
-964 SFWGDASPSAY
+964 SAY
-975 VTLFNVNNKAQDKD
+975 ISFPD
-989 GNEVGAY
+989 G
-996 SNDYSDFVTI
+996 
-1006 ASEAGTDKKGK
+1006 
-1017 TYNLADGNKLFLSG
+1017 SG
-1031 GDSAILFVEADGVTR
+1031 GFV
-1046 RIWGAYRYDD
+1046 
-1056 YEKITFRAGFT
+1056 
-1067 VDGEAVLY
+1067 
-1075 YGKPSGDDFVLRDKV
+1075 
-1090 FGAYDDGYITVVF
+1090 
-1103 DGYGAAS
+1103 
-1110 VVINAELSD
+1110 
-1119 GTYTLNGNEITFA
+1119 A
-1132 GIDGL
+1132 GIDGAYTAVVFGNADGETVYVEYTFTADFFAQGFEALAQDGYASFVFRYYPAMGNYFFVFDSSEQENYVIDDGESRIEFSVNGDGTAWLNSLLCAVTRDGDEFVLTTASGARGVVRVVGDGTAQL
-1137 ASASF
+1137 ASSERGTYFALADGTPTLEKEMLFLDGFGGATMQRYVAATETSESRIEDVASG
-1142 IPSET
+1142 
-1147 QENSSKLTLTYGG
+1147 TYVRLDSASGYYEYDV
-1160 SSHTLTYTGKEKGSY
+1160 SFADGSY
-1175 YDLKLGAK
+1175 ENFRFAYGTITVGNSAVAVYILYDESREETFETSDGGMLLIDAYGQATFEDASGEKRAAIASRAADTV
-1183 IELDG
+1183 IEGRELMRVRVLDADG
-1188 KNIDNEGGTAKIYF
+1188 KNYGAEKTYAVSEENGKKRLLPVDGGLGVYF
-1202 KHQEYERKYKLE
+1202 LLE
-1214 GTKLYIIW
+1214 GDKIL
-1222 IEGTDGSEDVLWNW
+1222 SE
-1236 SFNSSTRKITGY
+1236 SK
-1248 WNYHLDEYE
+1248 
-1257 YYFEFGLLAEG
+1257 
-1268 EEKGAYTSAAGD
+1268 
-1280 KLTLDGFFVAEY
+1280 
-1292 TPASGQA
+1292 
-1299 EKWNYFMMSDV
+1299 
-1310 SVLLTSGESYK
+1310 
-1321 LLVLDDA
+1321 LVLDGLGGGVLYCGETQSEVKGTYTAAERENEWIFRPDD
-1328 SFTETEVTETS
+1328 TETESFRFALMRGVPTTEGESFDLFAVYAEQWECTLLSADWEVAAFGGYGSGTFIDRLGRVFS
-1339 VAGQYYVAERSYKVW
+1339 VYCEIVDENTVRIYGAAFGEMW
-1354 LDGNGNM
+1354 LTADFLSDTFE
-1361 LYDSNMS
+1361 LYD
-1368 VYTYV
+1368 
-1373 VEGNVF
+1373 
-1379 KLTSYD
+1379 
-1385 DSGTPHVH
+1385 
-1393 EGKFALETDGYI
+1393 
-1405 ETAFYSYGYSYLR
+1405 
-1418 LFKEKLEYTTVSF
+1418 
-1431 KLDDKSYTLAIFENK
+1431 
-1446 FVYAYQYGQAI
+1446 QAP
-1457 AYTGSVA
+1457 A
-1464 DYAAAKAAIAAK
+1464 
-1476 EDFEVTLDGTVYTA
+1476 E
-1490 SYDSDSW
+1490 
-1497 AWTFTP
+1497 
-1503 KS
+1503 

>member
-23 AMLVFASCETGKTY
+23 AMLVFAACETGKTY

-60 QLPDEPTLDGHR
+60 DLPDEPTLDGHR

-288 SMFTV
+288 SRFTV

-394 GFAYFDGD
+394 GFAYFDSD

-706 EWFAPDTENIKYEQ
+706 DWFAPDTENIKYEQ

-839 CFAAVDYIG
+839 CFAAVDG
-848 SEEVLYIPENIT
+848 S
-860 EVAPDAVQGLLTL
+860 
-873 KMVIFGDKVTTV
+873 
-885 GDRAF
+885 
-890 VGNPYLVSVIFGT
+890 
-903 GIDHIGDDAFSM
+903 
-915 ATYLIDIHFPN
+915 
-926 AEKAPS
+926 
-932 YIGKNA
+932 GK
-938 FYRLDGIAL
+938 G
-947 VPSTTEWGG
+947 
-956 LMTVYVGG
+956 
-964 SFWGDASPSAY
+964 SAY
-975 VTLFNVNNKAQDKD
+975 ISFPD
-989 GNEVGAY
+989 G
-996 SNDYSDFVTI
+996 
-1006 ASEAGTDKKGK
+1006 
-1017 TYNLADGNKLFLSG
+1017 SG
-1031 GDSAILFVEADGVTR
+1031 GFV
-1046 RIWGAYRYDD
+1046 
-1056 YEKITFRAGFT
+1056 
-1067 VDGEAVLY
+1067 
-1075 YGKPSGDDFVLRDKV
+1075 
-1090 FGAYDDGYITVVF
+1090 
-1103 DGYGAAS
+1103 
-1110 VVINAELSD
+1110 
-1119 GTYTLNGNEITFA
+1119 A
-1132 GIDGL
+1132 GIDGAYTAVVFGNADGETVYVEYTFTADFFAQGFEALAQDGYASFVFRYYPAMGNYFFVFDSSEQENYVIDDGESRIEFSVNGDGTAWLNSLLCAVTRDGDEFVLTTASGARGVVRVVGDGTAQL
-1137 ASASF
+1137 ASSERGTYFALADGTPTLEKEMLFLDGFGGATMQRYVAATETSKSRIEDVASG
-1142 IPSET
+1142 
-1147 QENSSKLTLTYGG
+1147 TYVRLDSASGYYEYDV
-1160 SSHTLTYTGKEKGSY
+1160 SFADGSY
-1175 YDLKLGAK
+1175 ENFRFAYGTITVGNSAVAVYILYDESREETFETSDGGMLLIDAYGQATFEDASGEKRAAIASRAADTL
-1183 IELDG
+1183 IEGRELMRVRVLDADG
-1188 KNIDNEGGTAKIYF
+1188 KNYGAEKTYAVSEENGKKRLLPVDGGLGVYF
-1202 KHQEYERKYKLE
+1202 LLE
-1214 GTKLYIIW
+1214 GDKIL
-1222 IEGTDGSEDVLWNW
+1222 SE
-1236 SFNSSTRKITGY
+1236 SK
-1248 WNYHLDEYE
+1248 
-1257 YYFEFGLLAEG
+1257 
-1268 EEKGAYTSAAGD
+1268 
-1280 KLTLDGFFVAEY
+1280 
-1292 TPASGQA
+1292 
-1299 EKWNYFMMSDV
+1299 
-1310 SVLLTSGESYK
+1310 
-1321 LLVLDDA
+1321 LVLDGLGGGVLYCGETQSEVKGTYTAAERENEWIFRPDD
-1328 SFTETEVTETS
+1328 TETESFRFALMRGVPTTEGESFDLFAVYAEQWECTLLSADWEVAAFGGYGSGTFIDRLGRVFS
-1339 VAGQYYVAERSYKVW
+1339 VYCEIVDENTVRIYGAAFGEMW
-1354 LDGNGNM
+1354 LTADFLSDTFE
-1361 LYDSNMS
+1361 LYD
-1368 VYTYV
+1368 
-1373 VEGNVF
+1373 
-1379 KLTSYD
+1379 
-1385 DSGTPHVH
+1385 
-1393 EGKFALETDGYI
+1393 
-1405 ETAFYSYGYSYLR
+1405 
-1418 LFKEKLEYTTVSF
+1418 
-1431 KLDDKSYTLAIFENK
+1431 
-1446 FVYAYQYGQAI
+1446 QAP
-1457 AYTGSVA
+1457 A
-1464 DYAAAKAAIAAK
+1464 
-1476 EDFEVTLDGTVYTA
+1476 E
-1490 SYDSDSW
+1490 
-1497 AWTFTP
+1497 
-1503 KS
+1503 

>member
-23 AMLVFASCETGKTY
+23 AMLVFAACETGKTY

-60 QLPDEPTLDGHR
+60 DLPDEPTLDGHR

-706 EWFAPDTENIKYEQ
+706 DWFAPDTENIKYEQ

-839 CFAAVDYIG
+839 CFAAVDE
-848 SEEVLYIPENIT
+848 S
-860 EVAPDAVQGLLTL
+860 
-873 KMVIFGDKVTTV
+873 
-885 GDRAF
+885 
-890 VGNPYLVSVIFGT
+890 
-903 GIDHIGDDAFSM
+903 
-915 ATYLIDIHFPN
+915 
-926 AEKAPS
+926 
-932 YIGKNA
+932 GK
-938 FYRLDGIAL
+938 G
-947 VPSTTEWGG
+947 
-956 LMTVYVGG
+956 
-964 SFWGDASPSAY
+964 SAY
-975 VTLFNVNNKAQDKD
+975 ISFPD
-989 GNEVGAY
+989 G
-996 SNDYSDFVTI
+996 
-1006 ASEAGTDKKGK
+1006 
-1017 TYNLADGNKLFLSG
+1017 SG
-1031 GDSAILFVEADGVTR
+1031 GFV
-1046 RIWGAYRYDD
+1046 
-1056 YEKITFRAGFT
+1056 
-1067 VDGEAVLY
+1067 
-1075 YGKPSGDDFVLRDKV
+1075 
-1090 FGAYDDGYITVVF
+1090 
-1103 DGYGAAS
+1103 
-1110 VVINAELSD
+1110 
-1119 GTYTLNGNEITFA
+1119 A
-1132 GIDGL
+1132 GIDGAYTAVVFGNADGETVYVEYTFTADFFAQGFEALAQDGYASFVFRYYPAMGNYFFVFDSSEQENYVIDDGESRIEFSVNGDGTAWLNSLLCAVTRDGDEFVLTTASGARGVVRVVGDGTAQL
-1137 ASASF
+1137 ASSERGTYFALADGTPTLEKEMLFLDGFGGATMQRYVAATETSESRIEDVASGTYVRLDSASGYYEYDVSF
-1142 IPSET
+1142 ADGGYENFRFAYGTITVGNSAVAVYILYDESQEESFET
-1147 QENSSKLTLTYGG
+1147 SDGGTLLIDAYGQATFEDASG
-1160 SSHTLTYTGKEKGSY
+1160 EKRAAIASRAA
-1175 YDLKLGAK
+1175 DTV
-1183 IELDG
+1183 IEGRELMRVRVLDADG
-1188 KNIDNEGGTAKIYF
+1188 KNYGAEKTYAVSEENGKKRLLPVDGGLGVYF
-1202 KHQEYERKYKLE
+1202 LLE
-1214 GTKLYIIW
+1214 GDKILSESKLVLDGLGGGVLYCG
-1222 IEGTDGSEDVLWNW
+1222 ETQSEVKGT
-1236 SFNSSTRKITGY
+1236 
-1248 WNYHLDEYE
+1248 
-1257 YYFEFGLLAEG
+1257 
-1268 EEKGAYTSAAGD
+1268 YTSAERENEWIFRP
-1280 KLTLDGFFVAEY
+1280 DGTEAESFRFALMRGVP
-1292 TPASGQA
+1292 TT
-1299 EKWNYFMMSDV
+1299 E
-1310 SVLLTSGESYK
+1310 GESFDLFAVYAEQWECT
-1321 LLVLDDA
+1321 LLSADW
-1328 SFTETEVTETS
+1328 EVAAFGGYGSGTFIDRLGRVFS
-1339 VAGQYYVAERSYKVW
+1339 VYCEIVDENTVRIYGAAFGEMW
-1354 LDGNGNM
+1354 LTADFLSGTFE
-1361 LYDSNMS
+1361 LYD
-1368 VYTYV
+1368 
-1373 VEGNVF
+1373 
-1379 KLTSYD
+1379 
-1385 DSGTPHVH
+1385 
-1393 EGKFALETDGYI
+1393 
-1405 ETAFYSYGYSYLR
+1405 
-1418 LFKEKLEYTTVSF
+1418 
-1431 KLDDKSYTLAIFENK
+1431 
-1446 FVYAYQYGQAI
+1446 QAP
-1457 AYTGSVA
+1457 A
-1464 DYAAAKAAIAAK
+1464 
-1476 EDFEVTLDGTVYTA
+1476 E
-1490 SYDSDSW
+1490 
-1497 AWTFTP
+1497 
-1503 KS
+1503 

>member
-260 VNTPQGAE
+260 VNTPLGAE

-279 YGAPHTVSE
+279 YGAPHTVSK
-288 SMFTV
+288 SLFTV

-308 VVYAAG
+308 VVYAEG

-445 SPSVYQFSSESVRF
+445 SPSVYQFSSESIRF

-839 CFAAVDYIG
+839 CFAAVDE
-848 SEEVLYIPENIT
+848 S
-860 EVAPDAVQGLLTL
+860 
-873 KMVIFGDKVTTV
+873 
-885 GDRAF
+885 
-890 VGNPYLVSVIFGT
+890 
-903 GIDHIGDDAFSM
+903 
-915 ATYLIDIHFPN
+915 
-926 AEKAPS
+926 
-932 YIGKNA
+932 GK
-938 FYRLDGIAL
+938 G
-947 VPSTTEWGG
+947 
-956 LMTVYVGG
+956 
-964 SFWGDASPSAY
+964 SAY
-975 VTLFNVNNKAQDKD
+975 ISFPD
-989 GNEVGAY
+989 G
-996 SNDYSDFVTI
+996 
-1006 ASEAGTDKKGK
+1006 
-1017 TYNLADGNKLFLSG
+1017 SG
-1031 GDSAILFVEADGVTR
+1031 GFV
-1046 RIWGAYRYDD
+1046 
-1056 YEKITFRAGFT
+1056 
-1067 VDGEAVLY
+1067 
-1075 YGKPSGDDFVLRDKV
+1075 
-1090 FGAYDDGYITVVF
+1090 
-1103 DGYGAAS
+1103 
-1110 VVINAELSD
+1110 
-1119 GTYTLNGNEITFA
+1119 A
-1132 GIDGL
+1132 GIDGAYTAVVFGNADGETVYVEYTFTADFFAQGFEALAQDGYASFVFRYYPAMGNYFFVFDSSEQENYVIDDGESRIEFSVNGDGTAWLNSLLCAVTRDGDEFVLTTASGARGVVRVVGDGTAQL
-1137 ASASF
+1137 ASSERGTYFALADGTPTLEKEMLFLDGFGGATMQRYVAATETSESRIEDVASGTYVRLDSASGYYEYGVSF
-1142 IPSET
+1142 ADGGYENFRFAYGTITVGNSAVAVYILYDESREESFET
-1147 QENSSKLTLTYGG
+1147 SDGGTLLIDAYGQATFEDASG
-1160 SSHTLTYTGKEKGSY
+1160 EKRAAIASRAA
-1175 YDLKLGAK
+1175 DTV
-1183 IELDG
+1183 IEGRELMRVRVLDADG
-1188 KNIDNEGGTAKIYF
+1188 KNYGAEKTYAVSEENGKKRLLPVDGGLGVYF
-1202 KHQEYERKYKLE
+1202 LLE
-1214 GTKLYIIW
+1214 GDKILSESKLVLDGLGGGVLYCG
-1222 IEGTDGSEDVLWNW
+1222 ETQSEVKGT
-1236 SFNSSTRKITGY
+1236 
-1248 WNYHLDEYE
+1248 
-1257 YYFEFGLLAEG
+1257 
-1268 EEKGAYTSAAGD
+1268 YTSAERENEWIFRP
-1280 KLTLDGFFVAEY
+1280 DGTEAESFRFALMRGVP
-1292 TPASGQA
+1292 TT
-1299 EKWNYFMMSDV
+1299 E
-1310 SVLLTSGESYK
+1310 GESFDLFAVYAEQWECT
-1321 LLVLDDA
+1321 LLSADW
-1328 SFTETEVTETS
+1328 EVAAFGGYGSGTFIDRLGRVFS
-1339 VAGQYYVAERSYKVW
+1339 VYCEIVDENTVRIYGAAFGEMW
-1354 LDGNGNM
+1354 LTADFLSGTFE
-1361 LYDSNMS
+1361 LYD
-1368 VYTYV
+1368 
-1373 VEGNVF
+1373 
-1379 KLTSYD
+1379 
-1385 DSGTPHVH
+1385 
-1393 EGKFALETDGYI
+1393 
-1405 ETAFYSYGYSYLR
+1405 
-1418 LFKEKLEYTTVSF
+1418 
-1431 KLDDKSYTLAIFENK
+1431 
-1446 FVYAYQYGQAI
+1446 QAP
-1457 AYTGSVA
+1457 A
-1464 DYAAAKAAIAAK
+1464 
-1476 EDFEVTLDGTVYTA
+1476 E
-1490 SYDSDSW
+1490 
-1497 AWTFTP
+1497 
-1503 KS
+1503 

>member
-23 AMLVFASCETGKTY
+23 AMLVFAACETGKTY

-60 QLPDEPTLDGHR
+60 DLPDEPTLDGHR

-127 LEAGEKVWRIVS
+127 LEPGEKVWRIVS

-288 SMFTV
+288 SLFTV

-394 GFAYFDGD
+394 GFAYFDSD

-682 GRWQRVVTGENTYD
+682 GRWQRVITGENTYD

-706 EWFAPDTENIKYEQ
+706 DWFAPDTENIKYEQ

-839 CFAAVDYIG
+839 CFAAVDG
-848 SEEVLYIPENIT
+848 S
-860 EVAPDAVQGLLTL
+860 
-873 KMVIFGDKVTTV
+873 
-885 GDRAF
+885 
-890 VGNPYLVSVIFGT
+890 
-903 GIDHIGDDAFSM
+903 
-915 ATYLIDIHFPN
+915 
-926 AEKAPS
+926 
-932 YIGKNA
+932 GK
-938 FYRLDGIAL
+938 G
-947 VPSTTEWGG
+947 
-956 LMTVYVGG
+956 
-964 SFWGDASPSAY
+964 SAY
-975 VTLFNVNNKAQDKD
+975 ISFPD
-989 GNEVGAY
+989 G
-996 SNDYSDFVTI
+996 
-1006 ASEAGTDKKGK
+1006 
-1017 TYNLADGNKLFLSG
+1017 SG
-1031 GDSAILFVEADGVTR
+1031 GFV
-1046 RIWGAYRYDD
+1046 
-1056 YEKITFRAGFT
+1056 
-1067 VDGEAVLY
+1067 
-1075 YGKPSGDDFVLRDKV
+1075 
-1090 FGAYDDGYITVVF
+1090 
-1103 DGYGAAS
+1103 
-1110 VVINAELSD
+1110 
-1119 GTYTLNGNEITFA
+1119 A
-1132 GIDGL
+1132 GIDGAYTAVVFGNADGETVYVEYTFTADFFAQGFEALAQDGYASFVFRYYPAMGNYFFVFDSSEQENYVIDDGESRIEFSVNGDGTAWLNSLLCAVTRDGDEFVLTTASGARGVVRVVGDGTAQL
-1137 ASASF
+1137 ASSERGTYFALADGTPTLEKEMLFLDGFGGATMQRYVAATETSKSRIEDVASG
-1142 IPSET
+1142 
-1147 QENSSKLTLTYGG
+1147 TYVRLDSASGYYEYDV
-1160 SSHTLTYTGKEKGSY
+1160 SFADGSY
-1175 YDLKLGAK
+1175 ENFRFAYGTITVGNSAVAVYILYDESREETFETSDGGMLLIDAYGQATFEDASGEKRAAIASRAADTL
-1183 IELDG
+1183 IEGRELMRVRVLDADG
-1188 KNIDNEGGTAKIYF
+1188 KNYGAEKTYAVSEENGKKRLLPVDGGLGVYF
-1202 KHQEYERKYKLE
+1202 LLE
-1214 GTKLYIIW
+1214 GDKIL
-1222 IEGTDGSEDVLWNW
+1222 SE
-1236 SFNSSTRKITGY
+1236 SK
-1248 WNYHLDEYE
+1248 
-1257 YYFEFGLLAEG
+1257 
-1268 EEKGAYTSAAGD
+1268 
-1280 KLTLDGFFVAEY
+1280 
-1292 TPASGQA
+1292 
-1299 EKWNYFMMSDV
+1299 
-1310 SVLLTSGESYK
+1310 
-1321 LLVLDDA
+1321 LVLDGLGGGVLYCGETQSEVKGTYTAAERENEWIFRPDD
-1328 SFTETEVTETS
+1328 TETESFRFALMRGVPTTEGESFDLFAVYAEQWECTLLSADWEVAAFGGYGSGTFIDRLGRVFS
-1339 VAGQYYVAERSYKVW
+1339 VYCEIVDENTVRIYGAAFGEMW
-1354 LDGNGNM
+1354 LTADFLSDTFE
-1361 LYDSNMS
+1361 LYD
-1368 VYTYV
+1368 
-1373 VEGNVF
+1373 
-1379 KLTSYD
+1379 
-1385 DSGTPHVH
+1385 
-1393 EGKFALETDGYI
+1393 
-1405 ETAFYSYGYSYLR
+1405 
-1418 LFKEKLEYTTVSF
+1418 
-1431 KLDDKSYTLAIFENK
+1431 
-1446 FVYAYQYGQAI
+1446 QAP
-1457 AYTGSVA
+1457 A
-1464 DYAAAKAAIAAK
+1464 
-1476 EDFEVTLDGTVYTA
+1476 E
-1490 SYDSDSW
+1490 
-1497 AWTFTP
+1497 
-1503 KS
+1503 

>member
-23 AMLVFASCETGKTY
+23 AMLVFASCEAGKTY

-196 PTDQVTFEGG
+196 PTDQVTFERG

-839 CFAAVDYIG
+839 CFAAVDE
-848 SEEVLYIPENIT
+848 S
-860 EVAPDAVQGLLTL
+860 
-873 KMVIFGDKVTTV
+873 
-885 GDRAF
+885 
-890 VGNPYLVSVIFGT
+890 
-903 GIDHIGDDAFSM
+903 
-915 ATYLIDIHFPN
+915 
-926 AEKAPS
+926 
-932 YIGKNA
+932 GK
-938 FYRLDGIAL
+938 G
-947 VPSTTEWGG
+947 
-956 LMTVYVGG
+956 
-964 SFWGDASPSAY
+964 SAY
-975 VTLFNVNNKAQDKD
+975 ISFPD
-989 GNEVGAY
+989 G
-996 SNDYSDFVTI
+996 
-1006 ASEAGTDKKGK
+1006 
-1017 TYNLADGNKLFLSG
+1017 SG
-1031 GDSAILFVEADGVTR
+1031 GFV
-1046 RIWGAYRYDD
+1046 
-1056 YEKITFRAGFT
+1056 
-1067 VDGEAVLY
+1067 
-1075 YGKPSGDDFVLRDKV
+1075 
-1090 FGAYDDGYITVVF
+1090 
-1103 DGYGAAS
+1103 
-1110 VVINAELSD
+1110 
-1119 GTYTLNGNEITFA
+1119 A
-1132 GIDGL
+1132 GIDGAYTAVVFGNADGETVYVEYTFTADFFAQGFEALAQDGYASFVFRYYPAMGNYFFVFDSSEQENYVIDDGESRIEFSVNGDGTAWLNSLLCAVTRDGDEFVLTTASGARGVVRVVGDGTAQL
-1137 ASASF
+1137 ASSERGTYFALADGTPTLEKEMLFLDGFGGATMQRYVAATETSESRIEDVASGTYVRLDSASGYYEYDVSF
-1142 IPSET
+1142 ADGGYENFRFAYGTITVGNSAVAVYILYDESQEESFET
-1147 QENSSKLTLTYGG
+1147 SDGGTLLIDAYGQATFEDASG
-1160 SSHTLTYTGKEKGSY
+1160 EKRAAIASRAA
-1175 YDLKLGAK
+1175 DTV
-1183 IELDG
+1183 IEGRELMRVRVLDADG
-1188 KNIDNEGGTAKIYF
+1188 KNYGAEKTYAVSEENGKKRLLPVDGGLGVYF
-1202 KHQEYERKYKLE
+1202 LLE
-1214 GTKLYIIW
+1214 GDKILSESKLVLDGLGGGVLYCG
-1222 IEGTDGSEDVLWNW
+1222 ETQSEVKGT
-1236 SFNSSTRKITGY
+1236 
-1248 WNYHLDEYE
+1248 
-1257 YYFEFGLLAEG
+1257 
-1268 EEKGAYTSAAGD
+1268 YTSAERENEWIFRP
-1280 KLTLDGFFVAEY
+1280 DGTEAESFRFALMRGVP
-1292 TPASGQA
+1292 TT
-1299 EKWNYFMMSDV
+1299 E
-1310 SVLLTSGESYK
+1310 GESFDLFAVYAEQWECT
-1321 LLVLDDA
+1321 LLSADW
-1328 SFTETEVTETS
+1328 EVAAFGGYGSGTFIDRLGRVFS
-1339 VAGQYYVAERSYKVW
+1339 VYCEIVDENTVRIYGAAFGEMW
-1354 LDGNGNM
+1354 LTADFLSGTFE
-1361 LYDSNMS
+1361 LYD
-1368 VYTYV
+1368 
-1373 VEGNVF
+1373 
-1379 KLTSYD
+1379 
-1385 DSGTPHVH
+1385 
-1393 EGKFALETDGYI
+1393 
-1405 ETAFYSYGYSYLR
+1405 
-1418 LFKEKLEYTTVSF
+1418 
-1431 KLDDKSYTLAIFENK
+1431 
-1446 FVYAYQYGQAI
+1446 QAP
-1457 AYTGSVA
+1457 A
-1464 DYAAAKAAIAAK
+1464 
-1476 EDFEVTLDGTVYTA
+1476 E
-1490 SYDSDSW
+1490 
-1497 AWTFTP
+1497 
-1503 KS
+1503 

>member
-260 VNTPQGAE
+260 VNTPLGAE

-279 YGAPHTVSE
+279 YGAPHTVSK
-288 SMFTV
+288 SLFTV

-308 VVYAAG
+308 VVYAEG

-445 SPSVYQFSSESVRF
+445 SPSVYQFSSESIRF

-573 LSGAETYFY
+573 LNGAETYFY

-696 GDAKIYHFAA
+696 EDAKIYHFAA
-706 EWFAPDTENIKYEQ
+706 DWFAPDTENIKYEQ

-760 KCDGFGK
+760 KCNGFGK

-839 CFAAVDYIG
+839 CFAAVDE
-848 SEEVLYIPENIT
+848 S
-860 EVAPDAVQGLLTL
+860 
-873 KMVIFGDKVTTV
+873 
-885 GDRAF
+885 
-890 VGNPYLVSVIFGT
+890 
-903 GIDHIGDDAFSM
+903 
-915 ATYLIDIHFPN
+915 
-926 AEKAPS
+926 
-932 YIGKNA
+932 GK
-938 FYRLDGIAL
+938 G
-947 VPSTTEWGG
+947 
-956 LMTVYVGG
+956 
-964 SFWGDASPSAY
+964 SAY
-975 VTLFNVNNKAQDKD
+975 ISFPD
-989 GNEVGAY
+989 G
-996 SNDYSDFVTI
+996 
-1006 ASEAGTDKKGK
+1006 
-1017 TYNLADGNKLFLSG
+1017 SG
-1031 GDSAILFVEADGVTR
+1031 GFV
-1046 RIWGAYRYDD
+1046 
-1056 YEKITFRAGFT
+1056 
-1067 VDGEAVLY
+1067 
-1075 YGKPSGDDFVLRDKV
+1075 
-1090 FGAYDDGYITVVF
+1090 
-1103 DGYGAAS
+1103 
-1110 VVINAELSD
+1110 
-1119 GTYTLNGNEITFA
+1119 A
-1132 GIDGL
+1132 GIDGAYTAVVFGNADGETVYVEYIFTADFFAQGFEALAQDGYASFVFRYYPAMGNYFFVFDSSEQENYVIDDGESRIEFSVNGDGTAWLNSLLCAVTRDGDEFVLTTASGARGVVRVVGDGTAQL
-1137 ASASF
+1137 ASSERGTYFALADGTPTLEKEMLFLDGFGGATMQRYVAATETSESRIEDVASGTYVRLDSASGYYEYDVSF
-1142 IPSET
+1142 ADGGYENFRFAYGTITVGNSAVAVYILYDESREET
-1147 QENSSKLTLTYGG
+1147 FETSDGGTLLIDAYGQATFEDASG
-1160 SSHTLTYTGKEKGSY
+1160 EKRAAIASRAA
-1175 YDLKLGAK
+1175 DTV
-1183 IELDG
+1183 IEGRELMRVRVLDADG
-1188 KNIDNEGGTAKIYF
+1188 KNYGAEKTYAVSEENGKKRLLPVDGGLGVYF
-1202 KHQEYERKYKLE
+1202 LLE
-1214 GTKLYIIW
+1214 GDKIL
-1222 IEGTDGSEDVLWNW
+1222 SE
-1236 SFNSSTRKITGY
+1236 SK
-1248 WNYHLDEYE
+1248 
-1257 YYFEFGLLAEG
+1257 
-1268 EEKGAYTSAAGD
+1268 
-1280 KLTLDGFFVAEY
+1280 
-1292 TPASGQA
+1292 
-1299 EKWNYFMMSDV
+1299 
-1310 SVLLTSGESYK
+1310 
-1321 LLVLDDA
+1321 LVLDGLGGGVLYCGETQSEVKGTYTAAERENEWIFRPDG
-1328 SFTETEVTETS
+1328 TETES
-1339 VAGQYYVAERSYKVW
+1339 FR
-1354 LDGNGNM
+1354 
-1361 LYDSNMS
+1361 
-1368 VYTYV
+1368 
-1373 VEGNVF
+1373 
-1379 KLTSYD
+1379 
-1385 DSGTPHVH
+1385 
-1393 EGKFALETDGYI
+1393 FALMRGVP
-1405 ETAFYSYGYSYLR
+1405 
-1418 LFKEKLEYTTVSF
+1418 TTERES
-1431 KLDDKSYTLAIFENK
+1431 LPYPR
-1446 FVYAYQYGQAI
+1446 
-1457 AYTGSVA
+1457 
-1464 DYAAAKAAIAAK
+1464 
-1476 EDFEVTLDGTVYTA
+1476 VT
-1490 SYDSDSW
+1490 
-1497 AWTFTP
+1497 P
-1503 KS
+1503 I

>member
-23 AMLVFASCETGKTY
+23 AMLVFAACETGKTY

-60 QLPDEPTLDGHR
+60 DLPDEPTLDGHR

-127 LEAGEKVWRIVS
+127 LEAGEKVWQIVS

-839 CFAAVDYIG
+839 CFAAVDE
-848 SEEVLYIPENIT
+848 S
-860 EVAPDAVQGLLTL
+860 
-873 KMVIFGDKVTTV
+873 
-885 GDRAF
+885 
-890 VGNPYLVSVIFGT
+890 
-903 GIDHIGDDAFSM
+903 
-915 ATYLIDIHFPN
+915 
-926 AEKAPS
+926 
-932 YIGKNA
+932 GK
-938 FYRLDGIAL
+938 G
-947 VPSTTEWGG
+947 
-956 LMTVYVGG
+956 
-964 SFWGDASPSAY
+964 SAY
-975 VTLFNVNNKAQDKD
+975 ISFPD
-989 GNEVGAY
+989 G
-996 SNDYSDFVTI
+996 
-1006 ASEAGTDKKGK
+1006 
-1017 TYNLADGNKLFLSG
+1017 SG
-1031 GDSAILFVEADGVTR
+1031 GFV
-1046 RIWGAYRYDD
+1046 
-1056 YEKITFRAGFT
+1056 
-1067 VDGEAVLY
+1067 
-1075 YGKPSGDDFVLRDKV
+1075 
-1090 FGAYDDGYITVVF
+1090 
-1103 DGYGAAS
+1103 
-1110 VVINAELSD
+1110 
-1119 GTYTLNGNEITFA
+1119 A
-1132 GIDGL
+1132 GIDGAYTAVVFGNADGETVYVEYTFTADFFAQGFEALAQDGYASFVFRYYPAMGNYFFVFDSSEQEDYVIDDGESRIEFSVNGDGTAWLNSLLCAVTRDGDEFVLTTASGARGVVRVVGDGTAQL
-1137 ASASF
+1137 ASSERGTYFALADGTPTLEKEMLFLDGFGGATMQRYVAATETSESRIEDVASGTYVRLDSASGYYEYDVSF
-1142 IPSET
+1142 ADGGYENFRFAYGTITVGNSAVAVYILYDESQEESFET
-1147 QENSSKLTLTYGG
+1147 SDGGTLLIDAYGQATFEDASG
-1160 SSHTLTYTGKEKGSY
+1160 EKRAAIASRAA
-1175 YDLKLGAK
+1175 DTV
-1183 IELDG
+1183 IEGRELMRVRVLDADG
-1188 KNIDNEGGTAKIYF
+1188 KNYGAEKTYAVSEENGKKRLLPVDGGLGVYF
-1202 KHQEYERKYKLE
+1202 LLE
-1214 GTKLYIIW
+1214 GDKILSESKLVLDGLGGGVLYCG
-1222 IEGTDGSEDVLWNW
+1222 ETQSEVKGT
-1236 SFNSSTRKITGY
+1236 
-1248 WNYHLDEYE
+1248 
-1257 YYFEFGLLAEG
+1257 
-1268 EEKGAYTSAAGD
+1268 YTSAERENEWIFRP
-1280 KLTLDGFFVAEY
+1280 DGTEAESFRFALMRGVP
-1292 TPASGQA
+1292 TT
-1299 EKWNYFMMSDV
+1299 E
-1310 SVLLTSGESYK
+1310 GESFDLFAVYAEQWECT
-1321 LLVLDDA
+1321 LLSADW
-1328 SFTETEVTETS
+1328 EVAAFGGYGSGTFIDRLGRVFS
-1339 VAGQYYVAERSYKVW
+1339 VYCEIVDENTVRIYGAAFGEMW
-1354 LDGNGNM
+1354 LTADFLSGTFE
-1361 LYDSNMS
+1361 LYD
-1368 VYTYV
+1368 
-1373 VEGNVF
+1373 
-1379 KLTSYD
+1379 
-1385 DSGTPHVH
+1385 
-1393 EGKFALETDGYI
+1393 
-1405 ETAFYSYGYSYLR
+1405 
-1418 LFKEKLEYTTVSF
+1418 
-1431 KLDDKSYTLAIFENK
+1431 
-1446 FVYAYQYGQAI
+1446 QAP
-1457 AYTGSVA
+1457 A
-1464 DYAAAKAAIAAK
+1464 
-1476 EDFEVTLDGTVYTA
+1476 E
-1490 SYDSDSW
+1490 
-1497 AWTFTP
+1497 
-1503 KS
+1503 

>member
-23 AMLVFASCETGKTY
+23 AMLVFAACETGKTY

-60 QLPDEPTLDGHR
+60 DLPDEPTLDGHR

-127 LEAGEKVWRIVS
+127 LEPGEKVWRIVS

-288 SMFTV
+288 SLFTV

-394 GFAYFDGD
+394 GFAYFDSD

-682 GRWQRVVTGENTYD
+682 GRWQRVITGENTYD
-696 GDAKIYHFAA
+696 EDAKIYHFAA
-706 EWFAPDTENIKYEQ
+706 DWFAPDTENIKYEQ

-839 CFAAVDYIG
+839 CFAAVDG
-848 SEEVLYIPENIT
+848 S
-860 EVAPDAVQGLLTL
+860 
-873 KMVIFGDKVTTV
+873 
-885 GDRAF
+885 
-890 VGNPYLVSVIFGT
+890 
-903 GIDHIGDDAFSM
+903 
-915 ATYLIDIHFPN
+915 
-926 AEKAPS
+926 
-932 YIGKNA
+932 GK
-938 FYRLDGIAL
+938 G
-947 VPSTTEWGG
+947 
-956 LMTVYVGG
+956 
-964 SFWGDASPSAY
+964 SAY
-975 VTLFNVNNKAQDKD
+975 ISFPD
-989 GNEVGAY
+989 G
-996 SNDYSDFVTI
+996 
-1006 ASEAGTDKKGK
+1006 
-1017 TYNLADGNKLFLSG
+1017 SG
-1031 GDSAILFVEADGVTR
+1031 GFV
-1046 RIWGAYRYDD
+1046 
-1056 YEKITFRAGFT
+1056 
-1067 VDGEAVLY
+1067 
-1075 YGKPSGDDFVLRDKV
+1075 
-1090 FGAYDDGYITVVF
+1090 
-1103 DGYGAAS
+1103 
-1110 VVINAELSD
+1110 
-1119 GTYTLNGNEITFA
+1119 A
-1132 GIDGL
+1132 GIDGAYTAVVFGNADGETVYVEYTFTADFFAQGFEALAQDGYASFVFRYYPAMGNYFFVFDSSEQENYVIDDGESRIEFSVNGDGTAWLNSLLCAVTRDGDEFVLTTASGARGVVRVVGDGTAQL
-1137 ASASF
+1137 ASSERGTYFALADGTPTLEKEMLFLDGFGGATMQRYVAATETSKSRIEDVASG
-1142 IPSET
+1142 
-1147 QENSSKLTLTYGG
+1147 TYVRLDSASGYYEYDV
-1160 SSHTLTYTGKEKGSY
+1160 SFADGSY
-1175 YDLKLGAK
+1175 ENFRFAYGTITVGNSAVAVYILYDESREETFETSDGGMLLIDAYGQATFEDASGEKRAAIASRAADTL
-1183 IELDG
+1183 IEGRELMRVRVLDADG
-1188 KNIDNEGGTAKIYF
+1188 KNYGAEKTYAVSEENGKKRLLPVDGGLGVYF
-1202 KHQEYERKYKLE
+1202 LLE
-1214 GTKLYIIW
+1214 GDKIL
-1222 IEGTDGSEDVLWNW
+1222 SE
-1236 SFNSSTRKITGY
+1236 SK
-1248 WNYHLDEYE
+1248 
-1257 YYFEFGLLAEG
+1257 
-1268 EEKGAYTSAAGD
+1268 
-1280 KLTLDGFFVAEY
+1280 
-1292 TPASGQA
+1292 
-1299 EKWNYFMMSDV
+1299 
-1310 SVLLTSGESYK
+1310 
-1321 LLVLDDA
+1321 LVLDGLGGGVLYCG
-1328 SFTETEVTETS
+1328 ETQSEVKGTYT
-1339 VAGQYYVAERSYKVW
+1339 AAERKNEWIFRPDGTEAESFRFALMRGVPTTEGESFDLFAVYAEQWECTLLSADWEVAAFGGYGSGTFIDRLGRVFSVYCEIVDENTVRIYGAAFGEMW
-1354 LDGNGNM
+1354 LTADFLSDTFE
-1361 LYDSNMS
+1361 LYD
-1368 VYTYV
+1368 
-1373 VEGNVF
+1373 
-1379 KLTSYD
+1379 
-1385 DSGTPHVH
+1385 
-1393 EGKFALETDGYI
+1393 
-1405 ETAFYSYGYSYLR
+1405 
-1418 LFKEKLEYTTVSF
+1418 
-1431 KLDDKSYTLAIFENK
+1431 
-1446 FVYAYQYGQAI
+1446 QAP
-1457 AYTGSVA
+1457 A
-1464 DYAAAKAAIAAK
+1464 
-1476 EDFEVTLDGTVYTA
+1476 E
-1490 SYDSDSW
+1490 
-1497 AWTFTP
+1497 
-1503 KS
+1503 

>member
-23 AMLVFASCETGKTY
+23 AMLVFAACETGKTY

-60 QLPDEPTLDGHR
+60 DLPDEPTLDGHR

-127 LEAGEKVWRIVS
+127 LEPGEKVWRIVS

-288 SMFTV
+288 SLFTV

-394 GFAYFDGD
+394 GFAYFDSD

-573 LSGAETYFY
+573 LNGAETYFY

-594 AERREVDYVYYREH
+594 TERREVDYVYYREH

-682 GRWQRVVTGENTYD
+682 GRWQRVITGENTYD
-696 GDAKIYHFAA
+696 EDAKIYHFAA
-706 EWFAPDTENIKYEQ
+706 DWFAPDTENIKYEQ

-839 CFAAVDYIG
+839 CFAAVDG
-848 SEEVLYIPENIT
+848 S
-860 EVAPDAVQGLLTL
+860 
-873 KMVIFGDKVTTV
+873 
-885 GDRAF
+885 
-890 VGNPYLVSVIFGT
+890 
-903 GIDHIGDDAFSM
+903 
-915 ATYLIDIHFPN
+915 
-926 AEKAPS
+926 
-932 YIGKNA
+932 GK
-938 FYRLDGIAL
+938 G
-947 VPSTTEWGG
+947 
-956 LMTVYVGG
+956 
-964 SFWGDASPSAY
+964 SAY
-975 VTLFNVNNKAQDKD
+975 ISFPD
-989 GNEVGAY
+989 G
-996 SNDYSDFVTI
+996 
-1006 ASEAGTDKKGK
+1006 
-1017 TYNLADGNKLFLSG
+1017 SG
-1031 GDSAILFVEADGVTR
+1031 GFV
-1046 RIWGAYRYDD
+1046 
-1056 YEKITFRAGFT
+1056 
-1067 VDGEAVLY
+1067 
-1075 YGKPSGDDFVLRDKV
+1075 
-1090 FGAYDDGYITVVF
+1090 
-1103 DGYGAAS
+1103 
-1110 VVINAELSD
+1110 
-1119 GTYTLNGNEITFA
+1119 A
-1132 GIDGL
+1132 GIDGAYTAVVFGNADGETVYVEYTFTADFFAQGFEALAQDGYASFVFRYYPAMGNYFFVFDSSEQENYVIDDGESRIEFSVNGDGTAWLNSLLCAVTRDGDEFVLTTASGARGVVRVVGDGTAQL
-1137 ASASF
+1137 ASSERGTYFALADGTPTLEKEMLFLDGFGGATMQRYVAATETSKSRIEDVASG
-1142 IPSET
+1142 
-1147 QENSSKLTLTYGG
+1147 TYVRLDSASGYYEYDV
-1160 SSHTLTYTGKEKGSY
+1160 SFADGSY
-1175 YDLKLGAK
+1175 ENFRFAYGTITVGNSAVAVYILYDESREETFETSDGGMLLIDAYGQATFEDASGEKRAAIASRAADTV
-1183 IELDG
+1183 IEGRELMRVRVLDADG
-1188 KNIDNEGGTAKIYF
+1188 KNYGAEKTYAVSEENGKKRLLPVDGGLGVYF
-1202 KHQEYERKYKLE
+1202 LLE
-1214 GTKLYIIW
+1214 GDKIL
-1222 IEGTDGSEDVLWNW
+1222 SE
-1236 SFNSSTRKITGY
+1236 SK
-1248 WNYHLDEYE
+1248 
-1257 YYFEFGLLAEG
+1257 
-1268 EEKGAYTSAAGD
+1268 
-1280 KLTLDGFFVAEY
+1280 
-1292 TPASGQA
+1292 
-1299 EKWNYFMMSDV
+1299 
-1310 SVLLTSGESYK
+1310 
-1321 LLVLDDA
+1321 LVLDGLGGGVLYCGETQSEVKGTYTAAERENEWIFRPDD
-1328 SFTETEVTETS
+1328 TETESFRFALMRGVPTTEGESFDLFAVYAEQWECTLLSADWEVAAFGGYGSGTFIDRLGRVFS
-1339 VAGQYYVAERSYKVW
+1339 VYCEIVDENTVRIYGAAFGEMW
-1354 LDGNGNM
+1354 LTADFLSDTFE
-1361 LYDSNMS
+1361 LYD
-1368 VYTYV
+1368 
-1373 VEGNVF
+1373 
-1379 KLTSYD
+1379 
-1385 DSGTPHVH
+1385 
-1393 EGKFALETDGYI
+1393 
-1405 ETAFYSYGYSYLR
+1405 
-1418 LFKEKLEYTTVSF
+1418 
-1431 KLDDKSYTLAIFENK
+1431 
-1446 FVYAYQYGQAI
+1446 QAP
-1457 AYTGSVA
+1457 A
-1464 DYAAAKAAIAAK
+1464 
-1476 EDFEVTLDGTVYTA
+1476 E
-1490 SYDSDSW
+1490 
-1497 AWTFTP
+1497 
-1503 KS
+1503 

>member
-23 AMLVFASCETGKTY
+23 AMLVFAACETGKTY

-60 QLPDEPTLDGHR
+60 DLPDEPTLDGHR

-839 CFAAVDYIG
+839 CFAAVDE
-848 SEEVLYIPENIT
+848 S
-860 EVAPDAVQGLLTL
+860 
-873 KMVIFGDKVTTV
+873 
-885 GDRAF
+885 
-890 VGNPYLVSVIFGT
+890 
-903 GIDHIGDDAFSM
+903 
-915 ATYLIDIHFPN
+915 
-926 AEKAPS
+926 
-932 YIGKNA
+932 GK
-938 FYRLDGIAL
+938 G
-947 VPSTTEWGG
+947 
-956 LMTVYVGG
+956 
-964 SFWGDASPSAY
+964 SAY
-975 VTLFNVNNKAQDKD
+975 ISFPD
-989 GNEVGAY
+989 G
-996 SNDYSDFVTI
+996 
-1006 ASEAGTDKKGK
+1006 
-1017 TYNLADGNKLFLSG
+1017 SG
-1031 GDSAILFVEADGVTR
+1031 GFV
-1046 RIWGAYRYDD
+1046 
-1056 YEKITFRAGFT
+1056 
-1067 VDGEAVLY
+1067 
-1075 YGKPSGDDFVLRDKV
+1075 
-1090 FGAYDDGYITVVF
+1090 
-1103 DGYGAAS
+1103 
-1110 VVINAELSD
+1110 
-1119 GTYTLNGNEITFA
+1119 A
-1132 GIDGL
+1132 GIDGAYTAVVFGNADGETVYVEYTFTADFFAQGFEALAQDGYASFVFRYYPAMGNYFFVFDSSEQENYVIDDGESRIEFSVNGDGTAWLNSLLCAVTRDGDEFVLTTASGARGVVRVVGDGTAQL
-1137 ASASF
+1137 ASSERGTYFALADGTPTLEKEMLFLDGFGGATMQRYVAATETSESRIEDVASGTYVRLDSASGYYEYDVSF
-1142 IPSET
+1142 ADGGYENFRFAYGTITVGNSAVAVYILYDESREET
-1147 QENSSKLTLTYGG
+1147 FETSDGGTLLIDAYGQATFEDASG
-1160 SSHTLTYTGKEKGSY
+1160 EKRAAIASRAA
-1175 YDLKLGAK
+1175 DTV
-1183 IELDG
+1183 IEGRELMRVRVLDADG
-1188 KNIDNEGGTAKIYF
+1188 KNYGAEKTYAVSEENGKKRLLPVDGGLGVYF
-1202 KHQEYERKYKLE
+1202 LLE
-1214 GTKLYIIW
+1214 GDKIL
-1222 IEGTDGSEDVLWNW
+1222 SE
-1236 SFNSSTRKITGY
+1236 SK
-1248 WNYHLDEYE
+1248 
-1257 YYFEFGLLAEG
+1257 
-1268 EEKGAYTSAAGD
+1268 
-1280 KLTLDGFFVAEY
+1280 
-1292 TPASGQA
+1292 
-1299 EKWNYFMMSDV
+1299 
-1310 SVLLTSGESYK
+1310 
-1321 LLVLDDA
+1321 LVLDGLGGGVLYCGETQSEVKGTYTAAERENEWIFRPDG
-1328 SFTETEVTETS
+1328 TETESFRFALMRGVPTTERESFDLFAVYAEQWECTLLSADWEVAAFGGYGSGTFIDRLGRVFS
-1339 VAGQYYVAERSYKVW
+1339 VYCEIVGENTVRIYGAAFGEMW
-1354 LDGNGNM
+1354 LTADFLSGTFE
-1361 LYDSNMS
+1361 LYD
-1368 VYTYV
+1368 
-1373 VEGNVF
+1373 
-1379 KLTSYD
+1379 
-1385 DSGTPHVH
+1385 
-1393 EGKFALETDGYI
+1393 
-1405 ETAFYSYGYSYLR
+1405 
-1418 LFKEKLEYTTVSF
+1418 
-1431 KLDDKSYTLAIFENK
+1431 
-1446 FVYAYQYGQAI
+1446 QAP
-1457 AYTGSVA
+1457 A
-1464 DYAAAKAAIAAK
+1464 
-1476 EDFEVTLDGTVYTA
+1476 E
-1490 SYDSDSW
+1490 
-1497 AWTFTP
+1497 
-1503 KS
+1503 

>member
-288 SMFTV
+288 SLFTV

-394 GFAYFDGD
+394 GFAYFDSD

-706 EWFAPDTENIKYEQ
+706 DWFAPDTENIKYEQ

-839 CFAAVDYIG
+839 CFAAVDG
-848 SEEVLYIPENIT
+848 S
-860 EVAPDAVQGLLTL
+860 
-873 KMVIFGDKVTTV
+873 
-885 GDRAF
+885 
-890 VGNPYLVSVIFGT
+890 
-903 GIDHIGDDAFSM
+903 
-915 ATYLIDIHFPN
+915 
-926 AEKAPS
+926 
-932 YIGKNA
+932 GK
-938 FYRLDGIAL
+938 G
-947 VPSTTEWGG
+947 
-956 LMTVYVGG
+956 
-964 SFWGDASPSAY
+964 SAY
-975 VTLFNVNNKAQDKD
+975 ISFPD
-989 GNEVGAY
+989 G
-996 SNDYSDFVTI
+996 
-1006 ASEAGTDKKGK
+1006 
-1017 TYNLADGNKLFLSG
+1017 SG
-1031 GDSAILFVEADGVTR
+1031 GFV
-1046 RIWGAYRYDD
+1046 
-1056 YEKITFRAGFT
+1056 
-1067 VDGEAVLY
+1067 
-1075 YGKPSGDDFVLRDKV
+1075 
-1090 FGAYDDGYITVVF
+1090 
-1103 DGYGAAS
+1103 
-1110 VVINAELSD
+1110 
-1119 GTYTLNGNEITFA
+1119 A
-1132 GIDGL
+1132 GIDGAYTAVVFGNADGETVYVEYTFTADFFAQGFEALAQDGYASFVFRYYPAMGNYFFVFDSSEQENYVIDDGESRIEFSVNGDGTAWLNSLLCAVTRDGDEFVLTTASGARGVVRVVGDGTAQL
-1137 ASASF
+1137 ASSERGTYFALADGTPTLEKEMLFLDGFGGATMQRYVAATETSKSRIEDVASGTYVRLDSASGYYEYDVSF
-1142 IPSET
+1142 ADGGYENFRFAYGTITVGNSAVAVYILYDESQEESFET
-1147 QENSSKLTLTYGG
+1147 SDGGTLLIDAYGQATFEDASG
-1160 SSHTLTYTGKEKGSY
+1160 EKRAAIASRAA
-1175 YDLKLGAK
+1175 DTV
-1183 IELDG
+1183 IEGRELMRVRVLDADG
-1188 KNIDNEGGTAKIYF
+1188 KNYGAEKTYAVSEENGKKRLLPVDGGLGVYF
-1202 KHQEYERKYKLE
+1202 LLE
-1214 GTKLYIIW
+1214 GDKILSESKLVLDGLGGGVLYCG
-1222 IEGTDGSEDVLWNW
+1222 ETQSEVKGT
-1236 SFNSSTRKITGY
+1236 
-1248 WNYHLDEYE
+1248 
-1257 YYFEFGLLAEG
+1257 
-1268 EEKGAYTSAAGD
+1268 YTSAERENEWIFRP
-1280 KLTLDGFFVAEY
+1280 DGTEAESFRFALMRGVP
-1292 TPASGQA
+1292 TT
-1299 EKWNYFMMSDV
+1299 E
-1310 SVLLTSGESYK
+1310 GESFDLFAVYAEQWECT
-1321 LLVLDDA
+1321 LLSADW
-1328 SFTETEVTETS
+1328 EVAAFGGYGSGTFIDRLGRVFS
-1339 VAGQYYVAERSYKVW
+1339 VYCEIVDENTVRIYGAAFGEMW
-1354 LDGNGNM
+1354 LTADFLSGTFE
-1361 LYDSNMS
+1361 LYD
-1368 VYTYV
+1368 
-1373 VEGNVF
+1373 
-1379 KLTSYD
+1379 
-1385 DSGTPHVH
+1385 
-1393 EGKFALETDGYI
+1393 
-1405 ETAFYSYGYSYLR
+1405 
-1418 LFKEKLEYTTVSF
+1418 
-1431 KLDDKSYTLAIFENK
+1431 
-1446 FVYAYQYGQAI
+1446 QAP
-1457 AYTGSVA
+1457 A
-1464 DYAAAKAAIAAK
+1464 
-1476 EDFEVTLDGTVYTA
+1476 E
-1490 SYDSDSW
+1490 
-1497 AWTFTP
+1497 
-1503 KS
+1503 

>member
-23 AMLVFASCETGKTY
+23 AMLVFAACETGKTY

-60 QLPDEPTLDGHR
+60 DLPDEPTLDGHR

-573 LSGAETYFY
+573 LNGAETYFY

-696 GDAKIYHFAA
+696 EDAKIYHFAA
-706 EWFAPDTENIKYEQ
+706 DWFAPDTENIKYEQ

-760 KCDGFGK
+760 KCNGFGK

-839 CFAAVDYIG
+839 CFAAVDE
-848 SEEVLYIPENIT
+848 S
-860 EVAPDAVQGLLTL
+860 
-873 KMVIFGDKVTTV
+873 
-885 GDRAF
+885 
-890 VGNPYLVSVIFGT
+890 
-903 GIDHIGDDAFSM
+903 
-915 ATYLIDIHFPN
+915 
-926 AEKAPS
+926 
-932 YIGKNA
+932 GK
-938 FYRLDGIAL
+938 G
-947 VPSTTEWGG
+947 
-956 LMTVYVGG
+956 
-964 SFWGDASPSAY
+964 SAY
-975 VTLFNVNNKAQDKD
+975 ISFPD
-989 GNEVGAY
+989 G
-996 SNDYSDFVTI
+996 
-1006 ASEAGTDKKGK
+1006 
-1017 TYNLADGNKLFLSG
+1017 SG
-1031 GDSAILFVEADGVTR
+1031 GFV
-1046 RIWGAYRYDD
+1046 
-1056 YEKITFRAGFT
+1056 
-1067 VDGEAVLY
+1067 
-1075 YGKPSGDDFVLRDKV
+1075 
-1090 FGAYDDGYITVVF
+1090 
-1103 DGYGAAS
+1103 
-1110 VVINAELSD
+1110 
-1119 GTYTLNGNEITFA
+1119 A
-1132 GIDGL
+1132 GIDGAYTAVVFGNADGETVYVEYTFTADFFAQGFEALAQDGYASFVFRYYPAMGNYFFVFDSSEQENYVIDDGESRIEFSVNGDGTAWLNSLLCAVTRDGDEFVLTTASGARGVVRVVGDGTAQL
-1137 ASASF
+1137 ASSERGTYFALADGTPTLEKEMLFLDGFGGATMQRYVAATETSESRIEDVASGTYVRLDSASGYYEYDVSF
-1142 IPSET
+1142 ADGGYENFRFAYGTITVGNSAVAVYILYDESQEESFET
-1147 QENSSKLTLTYGG
+1147 SDGGTLLIDAYGQATFEDASG
-1160 SSHTLTYTGKEKGSY
+1160 EKRAAIASRAA
-1175 YDLKLGAK
+1175 DTV
-1183 IELDG
+1183 IEGRELMRVRVLDADG
-1188 KNIDNEGGTAKIYF
+1188 KNYGAEKTYAVSEENGKKRLLPVDGGLGVYF
-1202 KHQEYERKYKLE
+1202 LLE
-1214 GTKLYIIW
+1214 GDKILSESKLVLDGLGGGVLYCG
-1222 IEGTDGSEDVLWNW
+1222 ETQSEVKGT
-1236 SFNSSTRKITGY
+1236 
-1248 WNYHLDEYE
+1248 
-1257 YYFEFGLLAEG
+1257 
-1268 EEKGAYTSAAGD
+1268 YTSAERENEWIFRP
-1280 KLTLDGFFVAEY
+1280 DGTEAESFRFALMRGVP
-1292 TPASGQA
+1292 TT
-1299 EKWNYFMMSDV
+1299 E
-1310 SVLLTSGESYK
+1310 GESFDLFAVYAEQWECT
-1321 LLVLDDA
+1321 LLSADW
-1328 SFTETEVTETS
+1328 EVAAFGGYGSGTFIDRLGRVFS
-1339 VAGQYYVAERSYKVW
+1339 VYCEIVDENTVRIYGAAFGEMW
-1354 LDGNGNM
+1354 LTADFLSGTFE
-1361 LYDSNMS
+1361 LYD
-1368 VYTYV
+1368 
-1373 VEGNVF
+1373 
-1379 KLTSYD
+1379 
-1385 DSGTPHVH
+1385 
-1393 EGKFALETDGYI
+1393 
-1405 ETAFYSYGYSYLR
+1405 
-1418 LFKEKLEYTTVSF
+1418 
-1431 KLDDKSYTLAIFENK
+1431 
-1446 FVYAYQYGQAI
+1446 QAP
-1457 AYTGSVA
+1457 A
-1464 DYAAAKAAIAAK
+1464 
-1476 EDFEVTLDGTVYTA
+1476 E
-1490 SYDSDSW
+1490 
-1497 AWTFTP
+1497 
-1503 KS
+1503 

>member
-23 AMLVFASCETGKTY
+23 AMLVFAACETGKTY

-60 QLPDEPTLDGHR
+60 DLPDEPTLDGHR

-682 GRWQRVVTGENTYD
+682 GRWQRVITGENTYD
-696 GDAKIYHFAA
+696 EDAKIYHFAA
-706 EWFAPDTENIKYEQ
+706 DWFAPDTENIKYEQ

-760 KCDGFGK
+760 KYDGFGK

-839 CFAAVDYIG
+839 CFAAVDG
-848 SEEVLYIPENIT
+848 S
-860 EVAPDAVQGLLTL
+860 
-873 KMVIFGDKVTTV
+873 
-885 GDRAF
+885 
-890 VGNPYLVSVIFGT
+890 
-903 GIDHIGDDAFSM
+903 
-915 ATYLIDIHFPN
+915 
-926 AEKAPS
+926 
-932 YIGKNA
+932 GK
-938 FYRLDGIAL
+938 G
-947 VPSTTEWGG
+947 
-956 LMTVYVGG
+956 
-964 SFWGDASPSAY
+964 SAY
-975 VTLFNVNNKAQDKD
+975 ISFPD
-989 GNEVGAY
+989 G
-996 SNDYSDFVTI
+996 
-1006 ASEAGTDKKGK
+1006 
-1017 TYNLADGNKLFLSG
+1017 SG
-1031 GDSAILFVEADGVTR
+1031 GFV
-1046 RIWGAYRYDD
+1046 
-1056 YEKITFRAGFT
+1056 
-1067 VDGEAVLY
+1067 
-1075 YGKPSGDDFVLRDKV
+1075 
-1090 FGAYDDGYITVVF
+1090 
-1103 DGYGAAS
+1103 
-1110 VVINAELSD
+1110 
-1119 GTYTLNGNEITFA
+1119 A
-1132 GIDGL
+1132 GIDGAYTAVVFGNADGETVYVEYTFTADFFAQGFEALAQDGYASFVFRYYPAMGNYFFVFDSSEQENYVIDDGESRIEFSVNGDGTAWLNSLLCAVTRDGDEFVLTTASGARGVVRVVGDGTAQL
-1137 ASASF
+1137 ASSERGTYFALADGTPTLEKEMLFLDGFGGATMQRYVAATETSESRIEDVASGTYVRLDSASGYYEYDVSF
-1142 IPSET
+1142 ADGGYENFRFAYGTITVGNSAVAVYILYDESQEESFET
-1147 QENSSKLTLTYGG
+1147 SDGGTLLIDAYGQATFEDASG
-1160 SSHTLTYTGKEKGSY
+1160 EKRAAIASRAA
-1175 YDLKLGAK
+1175 DTV
-1183 IELDG
+1183 IEGRELMRVRVLDADG
-1188 KNIDNEGGTAKIYF
+1188 KNYGAEKTYAVSEENGKKRLLPVDGGLGVYF
-1202 KHQEYERKYKLE
+1202 LLE
-1214 GTKLYIIW
+1214 GDKILSESKLVLDGLGGGVLYCG
-1222 IEGTDGSEDVLWNW
+1222 ETQSEVKGT
-1236 SFNSSTRKITGY
+1236 
-1248 WNYHLDEYE
+1248 
-1257 YYFEFGLLAEG
+1257 
-1268 EEKGAYTSAAGD
+1268 YTSAERENEWIFRP
-1280 KLTLDGFFVAEY
+1280 DGTEAESFRFALMRGVP
-1292 TPASGQA
+1292 TT
-1299 EKWNYFMMSDV
+1299 E
-1310 SVLLTSGESYK
+1310 GESFDLFAVYAEQWECT
-1321 LLVLDDA
+1321 LLSADW
-1328 SFTETEVTETS
+1328 EVAAFGGYGSGTFIDRLGRVFS
-1339 VAGQYYVAERSYKVW
+1339 VYCEIVDENTVRIYGAAFGEMW
-1354 LDGNGNM
+1354 LTADFLSGTFE
-1361 LYDSNMS
+1361 LYD
-1368 VYTYV
+1368 
-1373 VEGNVF
+1373 
-1379 KLTSYD
+1379 
-1385 DSGTPHVH
+1385 
-1393 EGKFALETDGYI
+1393 
-1405 ETAFYSYGYSYLR
+1405 
-1418 LFKEKLEYTTVSF
+1418 
-1431 KLDDKSYTLAIFENK
+1431 
-1446 FVYAYQYGQAI
+1446 QAP
-1457 AYTGSVA
+1457 A
-1464 DYAAAKAAIAAK
+1464 
-1476 EDFEVTLDGTVYTA
+1476 E
-1490 SYDSDSW
+1490 
-1497 AWTFTP
+1497 
-1503 KS
+1503 

>member
-23 AMLVFASCETGKTY
+23 AMLVFAACETGKTY

-60 QLPDEPTLDGHR
+60 DLPDEPTLDGHR

-402 MTLTLTQVDG
+402 MTLTLTQL
-412 TAAGKATIAL
+412 TERPREKATIAL

-682 GRWQRVVTGENTYD
+682 GRWQRVITGENTYD
-696 GDAKIYHFAA
+696 EDAKIYHFAA
-706 EWFAPDTENIKYEQ
+706 DWFAPDTENIKYEQ

-839 CFAAVDYIG
+839 CFAAVDG
-848 SEEVLYIPENIT
+848 S
-860 EVAPDAVQGLLTL
+860 
-873 KMVIFGDKVTTV
+873 
-885 GDRAF
+885 
-890 VGNPYLVSVIFGT
+890 
-903 GIDHIGDDAFSM
+903 
-915 ATYLIDIHFPN
+915 
-926 AEKAPS
+926 
-932 YIGKNA
+932 GK
-938 FYRLDGIAL
+938 G
-947 VPSTTEWGG
+947 
-956 LMTVYVGG
+956 
-964 SFWGDASPSAY
+964 SAY
-975 VTLFNVNNKAQDKD
+975 ISFPD
-989 GNEVGAY
+989 G
-996 SNDYSDFVTI
+996 
-1006 ASEAGTDKKGK
+1006 
-1017 TYNLADGNKLFLSG
+1017 SG
-1031 GDSAILFVEADGVTR
+1031 GFV
-1046 RIWGAYRYDD
+1046 
-1056 YEKITFRAGFT
+1056 
-1067 VDGEAVLY
+1067 
-1075 YGKPSGDDFVLRDKV
+1075 
-1090 FGAYDDGYITVVF
+1090 
-1103 DGYGAAS
+1103 
-1110 VVINAELSD
+1110 
-1119 GTYTLNGNEITFA
+1119 A
-1132 GIDGL
+1132 GIDGAYTAVVFGNADGETVYVEYTFTADFFAQGFEALAQDGYASFVFRYYPAMGNYFFVFDSSEQENYVIDDGESRIEFSVNGDGTAWLNSLLCAVTRDGDEFVLTTASGARGVVRVVGDGTAQL
-1137 ASASF
+1137 ASSERGTYFALADGTPTLEKEMLFLDGFGGATMQRYVAATETSESRIEDVASGTYVRLDSASGYYEYDVSF
-1142 IPSET
+1142 ADGGYENFRFAYGTITVGNSAVAVYILYDESQEESFET
-1147 QENSSKLTLTYGG
+1147 SDGGTLLIDAYGQATFEDASG
-1160 SSHTLTYTGKEKGSY
+1160 GKRAAIASRAA
-1175 YDLKLGAK
+1175 DTV
-1183 IELDG
+1183 IEGRELMRVRVLDADG
-1188 KNIDNEGGTAKIYF
+1188 KNYGAEKTYAVSEENGKKRLLPVDGGLGVYF
-1202 KHQEYERKYKLE
+1202 LLE
-1214 GTKLYIIW
+1214 GDKILSESKLVLDGLGGGVLYCG
-1222 IEGTDGSEDVLWNW
+1222 ETQSEVKGT
-1236 SFNSSTRKITGY
+1236 
-1248 WNYHLDEYE
+1248 
-1257 YYFEFGLLAEG
+1257 
-1268 EEKGAYTSAAGD
+1268 YTSAERENEWIFRP
-1280 KLTLDGFFVAEY
+1280 DGTEAESFRFALMRGVP
-1292 TPASGQA
+1292 TT
-1299 EKWNYFMMSDV
+1299 E
-1310 SVLLTSGESYK
+1310 GESFDLFAVYAEQWECT
-1321 LLVLDDA
+1321 LLSADW
-1328 SFTETEVTETS
+1328 EVAAFGGYGSGTFIDRLGRVFS
-1339 VAGQYYVAERSYKVW
+1339 VYCEIVDENTVRIYGAAFGEMW
-1354 LDGNGNM
+1354 LTADFLSGTFE
-1361 LYDSNMS
+1361 LYD
-1368 VYTYV
+1368 
-1373 VEGNVF
+1373 
-1379 KLTSYD
+1379 
-1385 DSGTPHVH
+1385 
-1393 EGKFALETDGYI
+1393 
-1405 ETAFYSYGYSYLR
+1405 
-1418 LFKEKLEYTTVSF
+1418 
-1431 KLDDKSYTLAIFENK
+1431 
-1446 FVYAYQYGQAI
+1446 QAP
-1457 AYTGSVA
+1457 A
-1464 DYAAAKAAIAAK
+1464 
-1476 EDFEVTLDGTVYTA
+1476 E
-1490 SYDSDSW
+1490 
-1497 AWTFTP
+1497 
-1503 KS
+1503 